1 MYISLH
7 NHSDGSLLD
16 GYQTVQEMVSRA
28 KALGMSAISLT
39 DHGTMRNII
48 RFYEECTKNDIKP
61 IVGCEFYFCPD
72 VNIRDTSL
80 THHLVL
86 LAMDDEGYMNLKQ
99 LDTFAYNRDS
109 WLYRPRVDWDALQ
122 KYNKGLICLSAC
134 MASIV
139 NTENGEEWFRRY
151 KELFHDRFYAE
162 IQPLNMEKQWKYNE
176 KVIGLARKYNV
187 PLVVTTDAHYSVPED
202 RVYHSH
208 WIRINNHQYHNDEN
222 YIWSEDEI
230 RKTQWIPRDVI
241 DECIESSQ
249 QIAERC
255 NVIIPDSGS
264 HYPKYPC
271 SNPKEKVREICR
283 SHWKALVPKGKYKEY
298 AERFE
303 MEMKDLEATNYLEY
317 LLIIWS
323 VLSWCKEQHIPL
335 GEGRGCSIS
344 GTKVLMWNGTVKNI
358 EDIVVGDKVISHTGQ
373 IREVTKTFKYEV
385 NEPMTQVTVENR
397 NPMTFT
403 CDHRIL
409 VFRGSR
415 CDKKKTT
422 GYKYCR
428 PTCSYDCRKYGSY
441 EWIPMSEVEKDDL
454 VCFPQVHLPKPSQTR
469 IDLKELFPEVIEK
482 DGYVNVF
489 SNDAQWDK
497 GKIPRYID
505 ITPDLCRLIG
515 YFIGNGWATKGT
527 HKDGVS
533 GGYKLGIAFPT
544 THMDYVDDCRR
555 LLKQIFNADT
565 SVKPNKRNT
574 CVQIHCYRSIVAVL
588 FAKLCG
594 VHAINKHIPDILM
607 VGNPLWAAHL
617 IEGLTRTDGSVA
629 GGRTAYDSISYN
641 LVCQIKTLWSY
652 LGRSSVIRIRNVTQ
666 KNWHTSYKLVLHS
679 TSRWYGDNMYHTEV
693 KDVKHID
700 NFKGYVY
707 DFTTDIDHSYV
718 ANNVIVHNSSAGC
731 LVGYLM
737 GIHKIDPIKY
747 RTEFFRFCN
756 RERKSPADV
765 DSDLSTLNRGRVIE
779 HVREMYG
786 NVCKVQTLGYTKDPD
801 KPSAGKEAVL
811 KAWQALYNKYSGD
824 APMVPCEEQ
833 GGSMISPSW
842 EYNPKYKIE
851 ASKYVVESIDDL
863 QDAPISLNEKQK
875 AELIDVAKHFCGRI
889 DKIGVHASAVLVTP
903 DDLVNYTPVEG
914 CFSNDTSTGKRV
926 YLRTACYSFHELE
939 QRGNLKLDLLGLNTL
954 DLIDKCIGYIGKD
967 MNLDDIPMDDKQAYD
982 MYSNGNLDGVFQME
996 SPGMRKV
1003 AKELHVSCF
1012 DDVAALVAL
1021 YRPGPL
1027 DSGMMQQYI
1036 DGKNG
1041 ASVDYL
1047 CDAYK
1052 EITKNTFGV
1061 IVYQEQCMKLAMK
1074 MAGYS
1079 LGEADMLRKVIGRKE
1094 MTKINAAVKEF
1105 ISRCMEHG
1113 YSKEIAEKVGMQIK
1127 AAGRYLFNKCLSGRE
1142 YVTTHTGAKTMRPI
1156 RELYRFFHDDK
1167 YNKSRLDPWN
1177 VHGVKA
1183 CSMDNDGKIV
1193 ENYIVDVRE
1202 SGVMPVFILVT
1213 ESGKQVRCTLN
1224 HKIPTPDGT
1233 KLLVEMSVGD
1243 SVYVSDVLNTHIEKV
1258 SAISYECDEMCYDV
1272 EMDDPYHNF
1281 VTSNG
1286 IVVCNSHSVAYGR
1299 LSYKTAYLKAH
1310 YPIQFM
1316 CALLNTKNDNQE
1328 KVIPYLANC
1337 KGMGI
1342 KILPPDF
1349 SKGNKEWKIDG
1360 NGIRVGLTYI
1370 KGVGKELTLSVQGD
1384 YRSLT
1389 DWNSIVEHNNSDV
1402 VKGLILS
1409 GALDFL
1415 GKSRGWMMSNLSNTK
1430 KYVKR
1435 LQQCKERIGFY
1446 RDEYEK
1452 ATNNK
1457 ERARALRMENQWA
1470 EKRKGVTFVECKE
1483 GHYDKAAGEIATL
1496 GFSFS
1501 KVPDVLCGVASS
1513 VHEITTKNGNKMAM
1527 VTFKTENYG
1536 TYKGSIAPF
1545 LWGHGKT
1552 RYGRNKLFVEQ
1563 GKTYEF
1569 MMKKNGQYMDI
1580 VDVKEVC

>member
-16 GYQTVQEMVSRA
+16 GYQTVQEMVARA
-28 KALGMSAISLT
+28 KSLGMSAISLT
-39 DHGTMRNII
+39 DHGTMRNTI
-48 RFYEECTKNDIKP
+48 RFYEECQRNDIKP

-72 VNIRDTSL
+72 VNIRDKSL
-80 THHLVL
+80 THHLVI
-86 LAMDDEGYMNLKQ
+86 LAMNDEGYMNLKK
-99 LDTFAYNRDS
+99 LDTFAYNEDS
-109 WLYRPRVDWDALQ
+109 YYYKPRIDWEALREH
-122 KYNKGLICLSAC
+122 NDGLICLSAC

-139 NTENGEEWFRRY
+139 NTENGEEWFKKY
-151 KELFHDRFYAE
+151 KELFGDRFYAE
-162 IQPLNMEKQWKYNE
+162 IQPLNIEKQWEYND
-176 KVIGLARKYNV
+176 KVIGLARKYSV
-187 PLVVTTDAHYSVPED
+187 PLVVTTDAHYSIPED
-202 RVYHSH
+202 KPYHSH
-208 WIRINNHQYHNDEN
+208 WIRINGNQYHDDEN

-230 RKTQWIPRDVI
+230 RNTRWIPQDVI
-241 DECIESSQ
+241 EECIENTSR
-249 QIAERC
+249 IAERC
-255 NVIIPDSGS
+255 NVTIPDSGS

-283 SHWKALVPKGKYKEY
+283 SHWKRLVPKGKYKEY

-335 GEGRGCSIS
+335 GEGRG
-344 GTKVLMWNGTVKNI
+344 
-358 EDIVVGDKVISHTGQ
+358 
-373 IREVTKTFKYEV
+373 
-385 NEPMTQVTVENR
+385 
-397 NPMTFT
+397 
-403 CDHRIL
+403 
-409 VFRGSR
+409 
-415 CDKKKTT
+415 
-422 GYKYCR
+422 
-428 PTCSYDCRKYGSY
+428 
-441 EWIPMSEVEKDDL
+441 
-454 VCFPQVHLPKPSQTR
+454 
-469 IDLKELFPEVIEK
+469 
-482 DGYVNVF
+482 
-489 SNDAQWDK
+489 
-497 GKIPRYID
+497 
-505 ITPDLCRLIG
+505 
-515 YFIGNGWATKGT
+515 
-527 HKDGVS
+527 
-533 GGYKLGIAFPT
+533 
-544 THMDYVDDCRR
+544 
-555 LLKQIFNADT
+555 
-565 SVKPNKRNT
+565 
-574 CVQIHCYRSIVAVL
+574 
-588 FAKLCG
+588 
-594 VHAINKHIPDILM
+594 
-607 VGNPLWAAHL
+607 
-617 IEGLTRTDGSVA
+617 
-629 GGRTAYDSISYN
+629 
-641 LVCQIKTLWSY
+641 
-652 LGRSSVIRIRNVTQ
+652 
-666 KNWHTSYKLVLHS
+666 
-679 TSRWYGDNMYHTEV
+679 
-693 KDVKHID
+693 
-700 NFKGYVY
+700 
-707 DFTTDIDHSYV
+707 
-718 ANNVIVHNSSAGC
+718 SSAGC

-747 RTEFFRFCN
+747 HTEFFRFCN
-756 RERKSPADV
+756 RERRSPADV
-765 DSDLSTLNRGRVIE
+765 DSDISTLNRGRVIE
-779 HVREMYG
+779 HVKEMYG

-811 KAWQALYNKYSGD
+811 KAWQALFNKYKD
-824 APMVPCEEQ
+824 NAPMVPCEEQ
-833 GGSMISPSW
+833 GGLMIDPSW
-842 EYNPKYKIE
+842 EYNPKFKIA
-851 ASKYVVESIDDL
+851 ASKFVESSIDDL
-863 QDAPISLNEKQK
+863 QAAHISLNDEQK

-889 DKIGVHASAVLVTP
+889 DKVGIHASAVLVTP
-903 DDLVNYTPVEG
+903 DDIVNYTPVEG
-914 CFSNDTSTGKRV
+914 CNTKNKATGERE
-926 YLRTACYSFHELE
+926 YIRIACYDFHELE

-954 DLIDKCIGYIGKD
+954 DLIDKCMKYIGND
-967 MNLDDIPMDDKQAYD
+967 MNLDDIPMDDKKAYA
-982 MYSNGNLDGVFQME
+982 MYSDGNLDGVFQME

-1094 MTKINAAVKEF
+1094 MTKIDAAVKEF
-1105 ISRCMEHG
+1105 ITRCMENG
-1113 YSKEIAEKVGMQIK
+1113 YSHEIAEKVGMQIK

-1142 YVTTHTGAKTMRPI
+1142 CVVTHTGARTKRSI

-1167 YNKSRLDPWN
+1167 YNKSQLDPWN

-1310 YPIQFM
+1310 FPVQFM
-1316 CALLNTKNDNQE
+1316 CALLNTKDKQ
-1328 KVIPYLANC
+1328 KDILPCIANC
-1337 KGMGI
+1337 KAMGI
-1342 KILPPDF
+1342 RILPPSF
-1349 SKGNKEWKIDG
+1349 FEGNREWEIVD
-1360 NGIRVGLTYI
+1360 NVSIRVGLTYI
-1370 KGVGKELTLSVQGD
+1370 KGVGKELVTEKCNAFND
-1384 YRSLT
+1384 REMLT
-1389 DWNSIVEHNNSDV
+1389 TWNDIVAYNSSDV
-1402 VKGLILS
+1402 IKSLICA

-1415 GKSRGWMMSNLSNTK
+1415 KKSRGWMMGNLLETQRFTK
-1430 KYVKR
+1430 R
-1435 LQQCKERIGFY
+1435 MAQCDERFNFY
-1446 RDEYEK
+1446 RDQYDH
-1452 ATNNK
+1452 ATNDK
-1457 ERARALRMENQWA
+1457 DKARAIRMANQWNDKINA
-1470 EKRKGVTFVECKE
+1470 TILHEKPEVPF
-1483 GHYDKAAGEIATL
+1483 DNAAGEMKVL

-1501 KVPDVLCGVASS
+1501 SLPDILTGVASS
-1513 VHEITTKNGNKMAM
+1513 VHEITTKNGNKMAL
-1527 VTFKTENYG
+1527 VTFKTDYG
-1536 TYKGSIAPF
+1536 DFKGSIAPF

-1552 RYGRNKLFVEQ
+1552 RYGRNKLFVVQ
-1563 GKTYEF
+1563 GKTYDF
-1569 MMKKNGQYMDI
+1569 MLKKNGQYTDI

>member
-28 KALGMSAISLT
+28 KALNMPAISLT

-48 RFYEECTKNDIKP
+48 RFYEECTSNDVKP

-72 VNIRDTSL
+72 VTIRDHSL

-86 LAMDDEGYMNLKQ
+86 LAMNDEGYMNLKR
-99 LDTFAYNRDS
+99 LDTFAYDENS
-109 WLYRPRVDWDALQ
+109 YYYKPRIDWETLREHSD
-122 KYNKGLICLSAC
+122 GLICLSAC
-134 MASIV
+134 MASII
-139 NTENGEEWFRRY
+139 NTENGEEWFKRY
-151 KELFHDRFYAE
+151 KELFQDRFYAE
-162 IQPLNMEKQWKYNE
+162 IQPLNMEKQWAYNG

-202 RVYHSH
+202 RIYHSH

-222 YIWSEDEI
+222 YIWGEDEI
-230 RKTQWIPRDVI
+230 RKTQWIPKDVI
-241 DECIESSQ
+241 DECIENTER
-249 QIAERC
+249 IAAKC
-255 NVIIPDSGS
+255 NVVIPDAGS

-283 SHWKALVPKGKYKEY
+283 SHWKDLVPKRKYKEY

-303 MEMKDLEATNYLEY
+303 MEMKDLEATNYIEY

-335 GEGRGCSIS
+335 GEGRG
-344 GTKVLMWNGTVKNI
+344 
-358 EDIVVGDKVISHTGQ
+358 
-373 IREVTKTFKYEV
+373 
-385 NEPMTQVTVENR
+385 
-397 NPMTFT
+397 
-403 CDHRIL
+403 
-409 VFRGSR
+409 
-415 CDKKKTT
+415 
-422 GYKYCR
+422 
-428 PTCSYDCRKYGSY
+428 
-441 EWIPMSEVEKDDL
+441 
-454 VCFPQVHLPKPSQTR
+454 
-469 IDLKELFPEVIEK
+469 
-482 DGYVNVF
+482 
-489 SNDAQWDK
+489 
-497 GKIPRYID
+497 
-505 ITPDLCRLIG
+505 
-515 YFIGNGWATKGT
+515 
-527 HKDGVS
+527 
-533 GGYKLGIAFPT
+533 
-544 THMDYVDDCRR
+544 
-555 LLKQIFNADT
+555 
-565 SVKPNKRNT
+565 
-574 CVQIHCYRSIVAVL
+574 
-588 FAKLCG
+588 
-594 VHAINKHIPDILM
+594 
-607 VGNPLWAAHL
+607 
-617 IEGLTRTDGSVA
+617 
-629 GGRTAYDSISYN
+629 
-641 LVCQIKTLWSY
+641 
-652 LGRSSVIRIRNVTQ
+652 
-666 KNWHTSYKLVLHS
+666 
-679 TSRWYGDNMYHTEV
+679 
-693 KDVKHID
+693 
-700 NFKGYVY
+700 
-707 DFTTDIDHSYV
+707 
-718 ANNVIVHNSSAGC
+718 SSAGC

-737 GIHKIDPIKY
+737 GIHKIDPIQY
-747 RTEFFRFCN
+747 HTEFFRFCN

-765 DSDLSTLNRGRVIE
+765 DSDISTLNRGRVIE

-801 KPSAGKEAVL
+801 KPSAGKEAVM
-811 KAWQALYNKYSGD
+811 KAWQALSNKYPDTEGY
-824 APMVPCEEQ
+824 A
-833 GGSMISPSW
+833 
-842 EYNPKYKIE
+842 PKYKIE
-851 ASKYVVESIDDL
+851 ASKYVVDTIDDL
-863 QDAPISLNEKQK
+863 QKAPISLDEKQK

-914 CFSNDTSTGKRV
+914 CYSNDTSTGKRE

-954 DLIDKCIGYIGKD
+954 DLIDKCMGYVGKN
-967 MNLDDIPMDDKQAYD
+967 MNLDDIPMDDKEAYD

-1041 ASVDYL
+1041 ASIDYL

-1094 MTKINAAVKEF
+1094 MTKIDAAVKEF
-1105 ISRCMEHG
+1105 IARCMEHG
-1113 YSKEIAEKVGMQIK
+1113 YSEKIAEKVGMQIK
-1127 AAGRYLFNKCLSGRE
+1127 AAGRYLFNK
-1142 YVTTHTGAKTMRPI
+1142 
-1156 RELYRFFHDDK
+1156 
-1167 YNKSRLDPWN
+1167 
-1177 VHGVKA
+1177 
-1183 CSMDNDGKIV
+1183 
-1193 ENYIVDVRE
+1193 
-1202 SGVMPVFILVT
+1202 
-1213 ESGKQVRCTLN
+1213 
-1224 HKIPTPDGT
+1224 
-1233 KLLVEMSVGD
+1233 
-1243 SVYVSDVLNTHIEKV
+1243 
-1258 SAISYECDEMCYDV
+1258 
-1272 EMDDPYHNF
+1272 
-1281 VTSNG
+1281 
-1286 IVVCNSHSVAYGR
+1286 SHSVAYGR

-1310 YPIQFM
+1310 YPVQFM
-1316 CALLNTKNDNQE
+1316 CALLNTKNDNQD
-1328 KVIPYLANC
+1328 KVISYLANC
-1337 KGMGI
+1337 KEMGI

-1349 SKGNKEWKIDG
+1349 SVGNKEWQIEG
-1360 NGIRVGLTYI
+1360 NCIRVGLTYI
-1370 KGVGKELTLSVQGD
+1370 KGVGKELALSVQEETNCD
-1384 YRSLT
+1384 YSSLT
-1389 DWNSIVEHNNSDV
+1389 DWNSIVEHNNSGV
-1402 VKGLILS
+1402 VKGLIQA

-1415 GKSRGWMMSNLSNTK
+1415 NKSRGWMMSNLLNTQ

-1435 LQQCKERIGFY
+1435 LQQCKEHIGFY

-1452 ATNNK
+1452 ATNDK

-1470 EKRKGVTFVECKE
+1470 EKRDAVEFVECKE
-1483 GHYDKAAGEIATL
+1483 KPLDNAAGEIVTL

-1513 VHEITTKNGNKMAM
+1513 VHEITTKNGNKMAL
-1527 VTFKTENYG
+1527 VTFKTEDYG

-1552 RYGRNKLFVEQ
+1552 RYGRSKLFVEQ

-1569 MMKKNGQYMDI
+1569 MMKKNKQYMDI

>member
-28 KALGMSAISLT
+28 KALNMPAISLT

-48 RFYEECTKNDIKP
+48 RFYEECTSNDVKP

-72 VNIRDTSL
+72 VTIRDHSL

-86 LAMDDEGYMNLKQ
+86 LAMNDEGYMNLKR
-99 LDTFAYNRDS
+99 LDTFAYDENS
-109 WLYRPRVDWDALQ
+109 YYYKPRIDWETLREHSD
-122 KYNKGLICLSAC
+122 GLICLSAC

-139 NTENGEEWFRRY
+139 NTENGEEWFKRY
-151 KELFHDRFYAE
+151 KELFQDRFYAE
-162 IQPLNMEKQWKYNE
+162 IQPLNMEKQWAYNG

-202 RVYHSH
+202 RIYHSH

-222 YIWSEDEI
+222 YIWGEDEI
-230 RKTQWIPRDVI
+230 RKTQWIPQDVI
-241 DECIESSQ
+241 DECIESTER
-249 QIAERC
+249 IAAKC
-255 NVIIPDSGS
+255 NVVIPDTGS

-283 SHWKALVPKGKYKEY
+283 SNWKELVPKGKYKEY

-323 VLSWCKEQHIPL
+323 VLSWCKEQNIPL
-335 GEGRGCSIS
+335 GEGRG
-344 GTKVLMWNGTVKNI
+344 
-358 EDIVVGDKVISHTGQ
+358 
-373 IREVTKTFKYEV
+373 
-385 NEPMTQVTVENR
+385 
-397 NPMTFT
+397 
-403 CDHRIL
+403 
-409 VFRGSR
+409 
-415 CDKKKTT
+415 
-422 GYKYCR
+422 
-428 PTCSYDCRKYGSY
+428 
-441 EWIPMSEVEKDDL
+441 
-454 VCFPQVHLPKPSQTR
+454 
-469 IDLKELFPEVIEK
+469 
-482 DGYVNVF
+482 
-489 SNDAQWDK
+489 
-497 GKIPRYID
+497 
-505 ITPDLCRLIG
+505 
-515 YFIGNGWATKGT
+515 
-527 HKDGVS
+527 
-533 GGYKLGIAFPT
+533 
-544 THMDYVDDCRR
+544 
-555 LLKQIFNADT
+555 
-565 SVKPNKRNT
+565 
-574 CVQIHCYRSIVAVL
+574 
-588 FAKLCG
+588 
-594 VHAINKHIPDILM
+594 
-607 VGNPLWAAHL
+607 
-617 IEGLTRTDGSVA
+617 
-629 GGRTAYDSISYN
+629 
-641 LVCQIKTLWSY
+641 
-652 LGRSSVIRIRNVTQ
+652 
-666 KNWHTSYKLVLHS
+666 
-679 TSRWYGDNMYHTEV
+679 
-693 KDVKHID
+693 
-700 NFKGYVY
+700 
-707 DFTTDIDHSYV
+707 
-718 ANNVIVHNSSAGC
+718 SSAGC

-737 GIHKIDPIKY
+737 GIHKIDPIQY
-747 RTEFFRFCN
+747 HTEFFRFCN

-765 DSDLSTLNRGRVIE
+765 DSDISTLNRGRVIE

-801 KPSAGKEAVL
+801 KPSAGKEAVM
-811 KAWQALYNKYSGD
+811 KAWQALANKYPD
-824 APMVPCEEQ
+824 ADAY
-833 GGSMISPSW
+833 S
-842 EYNPKYKIE
+842 PKYKIE
-851 ASKYVVESIDDL
+851 ASKYVSDSIDDL
-863 QDAPISLNEKQK
+863 QGASLSLDEKQK
-875 AELIDVAKHFCGRI
+875 SELIDVAKHFCGRI

-954 DLIDKCIGYIGKD
+954 DLIDKCMGYVGKN
-967 MNLDDIPMDDKQAYD
+967 MNLDDIPMDDKEAYD

-1041 ASVDYL
+1041 ASIDYL

-1079 LGEADMLRKVIGRKE
+1079 FGEADMLRKVIGRKE
-1094 MTKINAAVKEF
+1094 MTKIDAAVKEF
-1105 ISRCMEHG
+1105 IARCMEHG
-1113 YSKEIAEKVGMQIK
+1113 YSEKIAEKVGMQIK
-1127 AAGRYLFNKCLSGRE
+1127 AAGRYLFNK
-1142 YVTTHTGAKTMRPI
+1142 
-1156 RELYRFFHDDK
+1156 
-1167 YNKSRLDPWN
+1167 
-1177 VHGVKA
+1177 
-1183 CSMDNDGKIV
+1183 
-1193 ENYIVDVRE
+1193 
-1202 SGVMPVFILVT
+1202 
-1213 ESGKQVRCTLN
+1213 
-1224 HKIPTPDGT
+1224 
-1233 KLLVEMSVGD
+1233 
-1243 SVYVSDVLNTHIEKV
+1243 
-1258 SAISYECDEMCYDV
+1258 
-1272 EMDDPYHNF
+1272 
-1281 VTSNG
+1281 
-1286 IVVCNSHSVAYGR
+1286 SHSVAYGR

-1310 YPIQFM
+1310 YPVQFM
-1316 CALLNTKNDNQE
+1316 CALLNTKNDNQD
-1328 KVIPYLANC
+1328 KVISYLANC
-1337 KGMGI
+1337 KEMGI

-1349 SKGNKEWKIDG
+1349 SVGNKEWQIEG
-1360 NGIRVGLTYI
+1360 NCIRVGLTYT
-1370 KGVGKELTLSVQGD
+1370 KGVGKELALSVQEETNCD
-1384 YRSLT
+1384 YSSLT
-1389 DWNSIVEHNNSDV
+1389 DWNSIVEHNNSGV
-1402 VKGLILS
+1402 VKGLIQA

-1415 GKSRGWMMSNLSNTK
+1415 NKSRGWMMSNLSNTQ

-1452 ATNNK
+1452 ATNDK

-1470 EKRKGVTFVECKE
+1470 EKRDSVNFVECKE
-1483 GHYDKAAGEIATL
+1483 KPLDKAAGEIATL

-1513 VHEITTKNGNKMAM
+1513 VHEITTKNGNKMAL
-1527 VTFKTENYG
+1527 VTFTTEDYG

-1552 RYGRNKLFVEQ
+1552 RYGRDKLFVEQ

-1569 MMKKNGQYMDI
+1569 MMKKNKQYMDI

>member
-28 KALGMSAISLT
+28 RALGMSAISLT

-48 RFYEECTKNDIKP
+48 RFYEECTRNDIKP

-72 VNIRDTSL
+72 VNIRDMSL

-86 LAMDDEGYMNLKQ
+86 LAMNDEGYMNLKQ

-109 WLYRPRVDWDALQ
+109 WLYKPRIDWNALQ

-134 MASIV
+134 MVSIV
-139 NTENGEEWFRRY
+139 NTENGEEWFKRY

-208 WIRINNHQYHNDEN
+208 WIRINNHEYHNDEN

-230 RKTQWIPRDVI
+230 RKTQWIPQNVI
-241 DECIESSQ
+241 DECIESTER
-249 QIAERC
+249 IAERC

-283 SHWKALVPKGKYKEY
+283 SHWKDLVPKGKYKEY

-335 GEGRGCSIS
+335 GEGRG
-344 GTKVLMWNGTVKNI
+344 
-358 EDIVVGDKVISHTGQ
+358 
-373 IREVTKTFKYEV
+373 
-385 NEPMTQVTVENR
+385 
-397 NPMTFT
+397 
-403 CDHRIL
+403 
-409 VFRGSR
+409 
-415 CDKKKTT
+415 
-422 GYKYCR
+422 
-428 PTCSYDCRKYGSY
+428 
-441 EWIPMSEVEKDDL
+441 
-454 VCFPQVHLPKPSQTR
+454 
-469 IDLKELFPEVIEK
+469 
-482 DGYVNVF
+482 
-489 SNDAQWDK
+489 
-497 GKIPRYID
+497 
-505 ITPDLCRLIG
+505 
-515 YFIGNGWATKGT
+515 
-527 HKDGVS
+527 
-533 GGYKLGIAFPT
+533 
-544 THMDYVDDCRR
+544 
-555 LLKQIFNADT
+555 
-565 SVKPNKRNT
+565 
-574 CVQIHCYRSIVAVL
+574 
-588 FAKLCG
+588 
-594 VHAINKHIPDILM
+594 
-607 VGNPLWAAHL
+607 
-617 IEGLTRTDGSVA
+617 
-629 GGRTAYDSISYN
+629 
-641 LVCQIKTLWSY
+641 
-652 LGRSSVIRIRNVTQ
+652 
-666 KNWHTSYKLVLHS
+666 
-679 TSRWYGDNMYHTEV
+679 
-693 KDVKHID
+693 
-700 NFKGYVY
+700 
-707 DFTTDIDHSYV
+707 
-718 ANNVIVHNSSAGC
+718 SSAGC

-747 RTEFFRFCN
+747 HTEFFRFCN
-756 RERKSPADV
+756 RERRSPADV

-824 APMVPCEEQ
+824 APMVSCEEQ
-833 GGSMISPSW
+833 GGLMISPSW
-842 EYNPKYKIE
+842 EYNPKFKIT
-851 ASKYVVESIDDL
+851 ASKFVESSIDDL
-863 QDAPISLNEKQK
+863 QAAHISLNDEQK

-954 DLIDKCIGYIGKD
+954 DLIDKCMKYIGND
-967 MNLDDIPMDDKQAYD
+967 MNLDDIPMDDKKAYD

-1094 MTKINAAVKEF
+1094 MTKIDAAVKEF

-1113 YSKEIAEKVGMQIK
+1113 YSEQIAEKVGMQIK

-1142 YVTTHTGAKTMRPI
+1142 YVITHTGAKTRRSI

-1167 YNKSRLDPWN
+1167 YNKYQLDPWG
-1177 VHGVKA
+1177 VHGIKA

-1202 SGVMPVFILVT
+1202 SGIMPVFILET

-1224 HKIPTPDGT
+1224 HKIPTPHGT
-1233 KLLVEMSVGD
+1233 RLLVELSVGD
-1243 SVYVSDVLNTHIEKV
+1243 SVYVSDVLDTHIERIV
-1258 SAISYECDEMCYDV
+1258 SITYECDEMCYDV
-1272 EMDDPYHNF
+1272 EMDNPYHNF
-1281 VTSNG
+1281 VTGNG

-1310 YPIQFM
+1310 HPVQFM

-1328 KVIPYLANC
+1328 KVIPYLSNC
-1337 KGMGI
+1337 KEMGI

-1349 SKGNKEWKIDG
+1349 SKGNKDWQIEG
-1360 NGIRVGLTYI
+1360 EAIRVGLTYI
-1370 KGVGKELTLSVQGD
+1370 KGVGKELNLSVQEETNGD

-1389 DWNSIVEHNNSDV
+1389 DWNSIVEYNNSGV
-1402 VKGLILS
+1402 VKGLIQG

-1415 GKSRGWMMSNLSNTK
+1415 NKSRGWMMSNLSNTQ

-1452 ATNNK
+1452 ATNDK

-1470 EKRKGVTFVECKE
+1470 EKRKGVNLVECKE

-1501 KVPDVLCGVASS
+1501 KVPDILCGVASS
-1513 VHEITTKNGNKMAM
+1513 VHEITTKNGNKMAL
-1527 VTFKTENYG
+1527 VTFKTDYG
-1536 TYKGSIAPF
+1536 DFKGSIAPF

-1552 RYGRNKLFVEQ
+1552 RYGRNKLFVVQ
-1563 GKTYEF
+1563 GKTYDF
-1569 MMKKNGQYMDI
+1569 MLKKNGQYTDI

>member
-16 GYQTVQEMVSRA
+16 GYQTVQEMVARA
-28 KALGMSAISLT
+28 KSLGMSAISLT
-39 DHGTMRNII
+39 DHGTMRNTI
-48 RFYEECTKNDIKP
+48 RFYEECQKNDIKP

-72 VNIRDTSL
+72 VNIRDKSL
-80 THHLVL
+80 THHLVI
-86 LAMDDEGYMNLKQ
+86 LAMNDEGYMNLKK
-99 LDTFAYNRDS
+99 LDTFAYNEDS
-109 WLYRPRVDWDALQ
+109 YYYKPRIDWEALREH
-122 KYNKGLICLSAC
+122 NDGLICLSAC

-139 NTENGEEWFRRY
+139 NTENGEEWFKKY
-151 KELFHDRFYAE
+151 KELFGDRFYAE
-162 IQPLNMEKQWKYNE
+162 IQPLNIEKQWEYND
-176 KVIGLARKYNV
+176 KVIELARKYDA
-187 PLVVTTDAHYSVPED
+187 PLVVTTDAHYSIPED
-202 RVYHSH
+202 KPYHSH
-208 WIRINNHQYHNDEN
+208 WIRINGNQYHDDEN

-230 RKTQWIPRDVI
+230 RNTRWIPQDVI
-241 DECIESSQ
+241 EECIENTSR
-249 QIAERC
+249 IAERC
-255 NVIIPDSGS
+255 NVTIPDSGS

-283 SHWKALVPKGKYKEY
+283 SHWKKLVPKGKYKEY

-323 VLSWCKEQHIPL
+323 VLSWCKEQHIPI

-373 IREVTKTFKYEV
+373 IREVTNTFRYEV
-385 NEPMTQVTVENR
+385 NEPMTQVTVEKR

-403 CDHRIL
+403 CDHKIL

-415 CDKKKTT
+415 CHKKEST

-428 PTCSYDCRKYGSY
+428 PTCSQSCRKYGSY
-441 EWIPMSEVEKDDL
+441 EWIPMDEVEKDDL
-454 VCFPQVHLPKPSQTR
+454 VCFPQVRLPKPQQTR
-469 IDLKELFPEVIEK
+469 IDVKELFQDVIEK

-489 SNDAQWDK
+489 SNDAQWEK

-515 YFIGNGWATKGT
+515 YFIGNGWATKQVGKENT
-527 HKDGVS
+527 HS
-533 GGYKLGIAFPT
+533 FGIAFPT
-544 THMDYVDDCRR
+544 THMEYVDDCRR
-555 LLKQIFNADT
+555 LLKGIFNADT

-574 CVQIHCYRSIVAVL
+574 CVQIHCYRSIVGML

-607 VGNPLWAAHL
+607 VDNPSWTVHL
-617 IEGLTRTDGSVA
+617 LEGLMRTDGSVA
-629 GGRTAYDSISYN
+629 GGRTTYDSISYN

-652 LGRSSVIRIRNVTQ
+652 LGRDAVIRIRNVTH

-679 TSRWYGDNMYHTEV
+679 TSRWYGDNMFHTEV

-707 DFTTDIDHSYV
+707 DFTTDVDHSYV
-718 ANNVIVHNSSAGC
+718 ANNTVVHNSSAGC

-747 RTEFFRFCN
+747 HTEFFRFCN
-756 RERKSPADV
+756 RERRSPADV

-779 HVREMYG
+779 HVKEMYG

-811 KAWQALYNKYSGD
+811 KAWQALFNKYKD
-824 APMVPCEEQ
+824 NAPMVPCEEQ
-833 GGSMISPSW
+833 GGLMIDPSW
-842 EYNPKYKIE
+842 EYNPKFKIA
-851 ASKYVVESIDDL
+851 ASKFVESSIDDL
-863 QDAPISLNEKQK
+863 QAAHISLNDEQK

-889 DKIGVHASAVLVTP
+889 DKVGIHASAVLVTP
-903 DDLVNYTPVEG
+903 DDIVNYTPVEG
-914 CFSNDTSTGKRV
+914 CNTKNKATGERE
-926 YLRTACYSFHELE
+926 YIRIACYDFHELE

-954 DLIDKCIGYIGKD
+954 DLIDKCMKYIGND
-967 MNLDDIPMDDKQAYD
+967 MNLDDIPMDDEKAYA

-1041 ASVDYL
+1041 AAVDYL

-1094 MTKINAAVKEF
+1094 MTKIDAAVKEF

-1142 YVTTHTGAKTMRPI
+1142 YIITHTGAKTRRSI
-1156 RELYRFFHDDK
+1156 RELYRFFHDDR
-1167 YNKSRLDPWN
+1167 YNKSQLDPWN

-1183 CSMDNDGKIV
+1183 CSMDNNGKIV

-1202 SGVMPVFILVT
+1202 SGIMPVFILVT
-1213 ESGKQVRCTLN
+1213 ESGKQARCTLN

-1233 KLLVEMSVGD
+1233 RLLVELSVGD

-1310 YPIQFM
+1310 YPVQFM
-1316 CALLNTKNDNQE
+1316 CALLNTKDKQ
-1328 KVIPYLANC
+1328 KDILPCIANC
-1337 KGMGI
+1337 KAMGI
-1342 KILPPDF
+1342 RILPPSF
-1349 SKGNKEWKIDG
+1349 FEGNREWEIVD
-1360 NGIRVGLTYI
+1360 NASIRVGLTYI
-1370 KGVGKELTLSVQGD
+1370 KGVGKELVTEKCNAFND
-1384 YRSLT
+1384 REMLT
-1389 DWNSIVEHNNSDV
+1389 TWKDIVAYNSSDV
-1402 VKGLILS
+1402 VKSLICA

-1415 GKSRGWMMSNLSNTK
+1415 KKSRGWMMGNLLETQRFTK
-1430 KYVKR
+1430 R
-1435 LQQCKERIGFY
+1435 MAQCDERFNFY
-1446 RDEYEK
+1446 RDQYDH
-1452 ATNNK
+1452 ATNDK
-1457 ERARALRMENQWA
+1457 DKARAIRMANQWNDKINA
-1470 EKRKGVTFVECKE
+1470 TILHEKPEVPF
-1483 GHYDKAAGEIATL
+1483 DNAAGEMKVL

-1501 KVPDVLCGVASS
+1501 SLPDILTGVASS
-1513 VHEITTKNGNKMAM
+1513 VHEITTKNGNKMAL
-1527 VTFKTENYG
+1527 VTFKTDYG
-1536 TYKGSIAPF
+1536 DFKGSIAPF

-1552 RYGRNKLFVEQ
+1552 RYGRNKLFVVQ
-1563 GKTYEF
+1563 GKTYDF
-1569 MMKKNGQYMDI
+1569 MLKKNGQYTDI

>member
-139 NTENGEEWFRRY
+139 NTENGEEWFKKY
-151 KELFHDRFYAE
+151 KELFGNRFYAE

-176 KVIGLARKYNV
+176 KVIGLARKYSV
-187 PLVVTTDAHYSVPED
+187 PLVVTTDAHYSVPDD

-208 WIRINNHQYHNDEN
+208 WIRINNHEYHNDEN

-230 RKTQWIPRDVI
+230 RKTQWIPQNVI

-249 QIAERC
+249 HIAERC

-271 SNPKEKVREICR
+271 SNPKEKIREICR
-283 SHWKALVPKGKYKEY
+283 NHWKDLVPKGEYKEY

-335 GEGRGCSIS
+335 GEGRG
-344 GTKVLMWNGTVKNI
+344 
-358 EDIVVGDKVISHTGQ
+358 
-373 IREVTKTFKYEV
+373 
-385 NEPMTQVTVENR
+385 
-397 NPMTFT
+397 
-403 CDHRIL
+403 
-409 VFRGSR
+409 
-415 CDKKKTT
+415 
-422 GYKYCR
+422 
-428 PTCSYDCRKYGSY
+428 
-441 EWIPMSEVEKDDL
+441 
-454 VCFPQVHLPKPSQTR
+454 
-469 IDLKELFPEVIEK
+469 
-482 DGYVNVF
+482 
-489 SNDAQWDK
+489 
-497 GKIPRYID
+497 
-505 ITPDLCRLIG
+505 
-515 YFIGNGWATKGT
+515 
-527 HKDGVS
+527 
-533 GGYKLGIAFPT
+533 
-544 THMDYVDDCRR
+544 
-555 LLKQIFNADT
+555 
-565 SVKPNKRNT
+565 
-574 CVQIHCYRSIVAVL
+574 
-588 FAKLCG
+588 
-594 VHAINKHIPDILM
+594 
-607 VGNPLWAAHL
+607 
-617 IEGLTRTDGSVA
+617 
-629 GGRTAYDSISYN
+629 
-641 LVCQIKTLWSY
+641 
-652 LGRSSVIRIRNVTQ
+652 
-666 KNWHTSYKLVLHS
+666 
-679 TSRWYGDNMYHTEV
+679 
-693 KDVKHID
+693 
-700 NFKGYVY
+700 
-707 DFTTDIDHSYV
+707 
-718 ANNVIVHNSSAGC
+718 SSAGC

-811 KAWQALYNKYSGD
+811 KAWQALYNKYLGD

-833 GGSMISPSW
+833 GGSMVSPSW

-1094 MTKINAAVKEF
+1094 MTKIDAAVKEF

-1113 YSKEIAEKVGMQIK
+1113 YSEKIAEKVGMQIK
-1127 AAGRYLFNKCLSGRE
+1127 AAGRYLFNK
-1142 YVTTHTGAKTMRPI
+1142 
-1156 RELYRFFHDDK
+1156 
-1167 YNKSRLDPWN
+1167 
-1177 VHGVKA
+1177 
-1183 CSMDNDGKIV
+1183 
-1193 ENYIVDVRE
+1193 
-1202 SGVMPVFILVT
+1202 
-1213 ESGKQVRCTLN
+1213 
-1224 HKIPTPDGT
+1224 
-1233 KLLVEMSVGD
+1233 
-1243 SVYVSDVLNTHIEKV
+1243 
-1258 SAISYECDEMCYDV
+1258 
-1272 EMDDPYHNF
+1272 
-1281 VTSNG
+1281 
-1286 IVVCNSHSVAYGR
+1286 SHSVAYGR

-1370 KGVGKELTLSVQGD
+1370 KGVGKELTLSVQEETNCD
-1384 YRSLT
+1384 YHSLT

-1402 VKGLILS
+1402 VKGLIQA
-1409 GALDFL
+1409 GALGFL

-1435 LQQCKERIGFY
+1435 LQQCRERISFY

-1457 ERARALRMENQWA
+1457 ERARALQMMNQWT
-1470 EKRKGVTFVECKE
+1470 EKRNNVEFTECKE

-1501 KVPDVLCGVASS
+1501 KVPDILCGVASS
-1513 VHEITTKNGNKMAM
+1513 VHEITTKNGNKMAL
-1527 VTFKTENYG
+1527 VTFTTEDYG

-1569 MMKKNGQYMDI
+1569 MMKKNKQYMDI

>member
-72 VNIRDTSL
+72 VTIKDHSL

-86 LAMDDEGYMNLKQ
+86 LAMNDEGYMNLKK
-99 LDTFAYNRDS
+99 LDTFAYNEDS
-109 WLYRPRVDWDALQ
+109 HYYKPRIDWEALQ
-122 KYNKGLICLSAC
+122 EHSNGLICLSAC
-134 MASIV
+134 MASII
-139 NTENGEEWFRRY
+139 NTENGEEWFRKY
-151 KELFHDRFYAE
+151 KELFGDRFYAE
-162 IQPLNMEKQWKYNE
+162 IQPLNMEEQWKYNE

-202 RVYHSH
+202 RVYHSL
-208 WIRINNHQYHNDEN
+208 WIRINNHAYHNDEN

-230 RKTQWIPRDVI
+230 RKTQWIPKEVI
-241 DECIESSQ
+241 DECIENTAR
-249 QIAERC
+249 IAERC
-255 NVIIPDSGS
+255 NVVIPDSGS

-283 SHWKALVPKGKYKEY
+283 SHWKELVPKGKYKEY

-335 GEGRGCSIS
+335 GEGRG
-344 GTKVLMWNGTVKNI
+344 
-358 EDIVVGDKVISHTGQ
+358 
-373 IREVTKTFKYEV
+373 
-385 NEPMTQVTVENR
+385 
-397 NPMTFT
+397 
-403 CDHRIL
+403 
-409 VFRGSR
+409 
-415 CDKKKTT
+415 
-422 GYKYCR
+422 
-428 PTCSYDCRKYGSY
+428 
-441 EWIPMSEVEKDDL
+441 
-454 VCFPQVHLPKPSQTR
+454 
-469 IDLKELFPEVIEK
+469 
-482 DGYVNVF
+482 
-489 SNDAQWDK
+489 
-497 GKIPRYID
+497 
-505 ITPDLCRLIG
+505 
-515 YFIGNGWATKGT
+515 
-527 HKDGVS
+527 
-533 GGYKLGIAFPT
+533 
-544 THMDYVDDCRR
+544 
-555 LLKQIFNADT
+555 
-565 SVKPNKRNT
+565 
-574 CVQIHCYRSIVAVL
+574 
-588 FAKLCG
+588 
-594 VHAINKHIPDILM
+594 
-607 VGNPLWAAHL
+607 
-617 IEGLTRTDGSVA
+617 
-629 GGRTAYDSISYN
+629 
-641 LVCQIKTLWSY
+641 
-652 LGRSSVIRIRNVTQ
+652 
-666 KNWHTSYKLVLHS
+666 
-679 TSRWYGDNMYHTEV
+679 
-693 KDVKHID
+693 
-700 NFKGYVY
+700 
-707 DFTTDIDHSYV
+707 
-718 ANNVIVHNSSAGC
+718 SSAGC

-756 RERKSPADV
+756 RERRSPADV
-765 DSDLSTLNRGRVIE
+765 DSDISTLNRGRVIE

-801 KPSAGKEAVL
+801 KPSAGKEAVM
-811 KAWQALYNKYSGD
+811 KAWQALANKYPD
-824 APMVPCEEQ
+824 ADA
-833 GGSMISPSW
+833 
-842 EYNPKYKIE
+842 YAPKYKIE
-851 ASKYVVESIDDL
+851 ASKYVSDSIDDL
-863 QDAPISLNEKQK
+863 QGANLSLDDKQK

-954 DLIDKCIGYIGKD
+954 DLIDKCMGYIGKN
-967 MNLDDIPMDDKQAYD
+967 MNLDDIPMDDKEAYD

-1003 AKELHVSCF
+1003 AKELHVSSF

-1041 ASVDYL
+1041 ASIDYL

-1094 MTKINAAVKEF
+1094 MTKIDAAVKEF
-1105 ISRCMEHG
+1105 IARCMEHG
-1113 YSKEIAEKVGMQIK
+1113 YSEQIAEKVGMQIK

-1142 YVTTHTGAKTMRPI
+1142 YIITHTGAKTKRSI
-1156 RELYRFFHDDK
+1156 RELYRFFHDNK
-1167 YNKSRLDPWN
+1167 YNKHQLDPWG

-1193 ENYIVDVRE
+1193 DNYIVDVRE
-1202 SGVMPVFILVT
+1202 SGVMPVFILET

-1224 HKIPTPDGT
+1224 HKIPTPSGT
-1233 KLLVEMSVGD
+1233 KLLVELSVGD
-1243 SVYVSDVLNTHIEKV
+1243 SVYVSDVLDTHIERV
-1258 SAISYECDEMCYDV
+1258 ASITYECDEMCYDV
-1272 EMDDPYHNF
+1272 EMDNPYHNF
-1281 VTSNG
+1281 VTGNG

-1310 YPIQFM
+1310 YPVQFM
-1316 CALLNTKNDNQE
+1316 CALLNTKNDNQD
-1328 KVIPYLANC
+1328 KVISYLANC
-1337 KGMGI
+1337 KEMGI

-1349 SKGNKEWKIDG
+1349 SVGNKEWQIEG
-1360 NGIRVGLTYI
+1360 NCIRVGLTYI
-1370 KGVGKELTLSVQGD
+1370 KGVGKELALSVQEETNCD
-1384 YRSLT
+1384 YSSLT
-1389 DWNSIVEHNNSDV
+1389 DWNSIVEHNNSGV
-1402 VKGLILS
+1402 VKGLIQA

-1415 GKSRGWMMSNLSNTK
+1415 NKSRGWMMSNLSNTQ

-1452 ATNNK
+1452 ATNDK

-1470 EKRKGVTFVECKE
+1470 EKRNSVNFVECKE
-1483 GHYDKAAGEIATL
+1483 KPLDKAAGEIATL

-1513 VHEITTKNGNKMAM
+1513 VHEITTKNGNKMAL
-1527 VTFKTENYG
+1527 VTFTTEDYG

-1552 RYGRNKLFVEQ
+1552 RYGRDKLFVEQ

-1569 MMKKNGQYMDI
+1569 MMKKNKQYMDI

>member
-48 RFYEECTKNDIKP
+48 RFYEECTRNDIKP

-72 VNIRDTSL
+72 TSIMDTSL
-80 THHLVL
+80 THHLIL
-86 LAMDDEGYMNLKQ
+86 LAMNDEGYMNLKK
-99 LDTFAYNRDS
+99 LDTFAYNEDS
-109 WLYRPRVDWDALQ
+109 YYYKPRIDWDALQ

-139 NTENGEEWFRRY
+139 NTENGEEWFKKY
-151 KELFHDRFYAE
+151 KELFQGRFYAE
-162 IQPLNMEKQWKYNE
+162 IQPLNMEKQWAYNE

-230 RKTQWIPRDVI
+230 RKTQWIPQNVI

-249 QIAERC
+249 QITERC
-255 NVIIPDSGS
+255 NVVIPDSGS

-283 SHWKALVPKGKYKEY
+283 NHWKRLVPKGKYKEY

-323 VLSWCKEQHIPL
+323 VLSWCKEQRIPL
-335 GEGRGCSIS
+335 GEGRG
-344 GTKVLMWNGTVKNI
+344 
-358 EDIVVGDKVISHTGQ
+358 
-373 IREVTKTFKYEV
+373 
-385 NEPMTQVTVENR
+385 
-397 NPMTFT
+397 
-403 CDHRIL
+403 
-409 VFRGSR
+409 
-415 CDKKKTT
+415 
-422 GYKYCR
+422 
-428 PTCSYDCRKYGSY
+428 
-441 EWIPMSEVEKDDL
+441 
-454 VCFPQVHLPKPSQTR
+454 
-469 IDLKELFPEVIEK
+469 
-482 DGYVNVF
+482 
-489 SNDAQWDK
+489 
-497 GKIPRYID
+497 
-505 ITPDLCRLIG
+505 
-515 YFIGNGWATKGT
+515 
-527 HKDGVS
+527 
-533 GGYKLGIAFPT
+533 
-544 THMDYVDDCRR
+544 
-555 LLKQIFNADT
+555 
-565 SVKPNKRNT
+565 
-574 CVQIHCYRSIVAVL
+574 
-588 FAKLCG
+588 
-594 VHAINKHIPDILM
+594 
-607 VGNPLWAAHL
+607 
-617 IEGLTRTDGSVA
+617 
-629 GGRTAYDSISYN
+629 
-641 LVCQIKTLWSY
+641 
-652 LGRSSVIRIRNVTQ
+652 
-666 KNWHTSYKLVLHS
+666 
-679 TSRWYGDNMYHTEV
+679 
-693 KDVKHID
+693 
-700 NFKGYVY
+700 
-707 DFTTDIDHSYV
+707 
-718 ANNVIVHNSSAGC
+718 SSAGC

-747 RTEFFRFCN
+747 HTEFFRFCN

-875 AELIDVAKHFCGRI
+875 AELIDVANHFCGRI

-914 CFSNDTSTGKRV
+914 CYSNDTSTGKRV

-996 SPGMRKV
+996 SPGMRRV

-1094 MTKINAAVKEF
+1094 MTKIDAAVKEF
-1105 ISRCMEHG
+1105 ISRCMDHG
-1113 YSKEIAEKVGMQIK
+1113 YSEQIAEKVGMQIK
-1127 AAGRYLFNKCLSGRE
+1127 AAGRYLFNK
-1142 YVTTHTGAKTMRPI
+1142 
-1156 RELYRFFHDDK
+1156 
-1167 YNKSRLDPWN
+1167 
-1177 VHGVKA
+1177 
-1183 CSMDNDGKIV
+1183 
-1193 ENYIVDVRE
+1193 
-1202 SGVMPVFILVT
+1202 
-1213 ESGKQVRCTLN
+1213 
-1224 HKIPTPDGT
+1224 
-1233 KLLVEMSVGD
+1233 
-1243 SVYVSDVLNTHIEKV
+1243 
-1258 SAISYECDEMCYDV
+1258 
-1272 EMDDPYHNF
+1272 
-1281 VTSNG
+1281 
-1286 IVVCNSHSVAYGR
+1286 SHSVAYGR

-1310 YPIQFM
+1310 YPVQFM

-1337 KGMGI
+1337 KDMGI

-1349 SKGNKEWKIDG
+1349 SVGNKEWQIEA
-1360 NGIRVGLTYI
+1360 NAVRVGLTYI
-1370 KGVGKELTLSVQGD
+1370 KGVGKELTLSIQEETNGD

-1402 VKGLILS
+1402 VKGLIQA

-1415 GKSRGWMMSNLSNTK
+1415 GKSRGWMMSNLPSTK

-1452 ATNNK
+1452 ATNDK
-1457 ERARALRMENQWA
+1457 ERARALRMEKQWA
-1470 EKRKGVTFVECKE
+1470 EKRDSVEFVECKE

-1501 KVPDVLCGVASS
+1501 KVPDVLRGVASS
-1513 VHEITTKNGNKMAM
+1513 VHEITTRNGNKMAL

-1569 MMKKNGQYMDI
+1569 MMKKNGQYTDI

>member
-28 KALGMSAISLT
+28 KSLGMSAISLT

-72 VNIRDTSL
+72 VNIRDKSL

-86 LAMDDEGYMNLKQ
+86 LAMNDEGYMNLKK
-99 LDTFAYNRDS
+99 LDTFAYDKDS
-109 WLYRPRVDWDALQ
+109 YYYKPRIDWEHLRR
-122 KYNKGLICLSAC
+122 YSKGLICLSAC

-139 NTENGEEWFRRY
+139 NTENGEEWFKKY
-151 KELFHDRFYAE
+151 KELFQDRFYAE
-162 IQPLNMEKQWKYNE
+162 IQPLNLEKQWAYND

-187 PLVVTTDAHYSVPED
+187 PLVVTTDAHYSIPED
-202 RVYHSH
+202 KVYHSH
-208 WIRINNHQYHNDEN
+208 WIRINGNQYHDDEN

-230 RKTQWIPRDVI
+230 RNTQWIPREVI
-241 DECIESSQ
+241 DECIENTKR
-249 QIAERC
+249 IAESC
-255 NVIIPDSGS
+255 NVVIPDSGS

-283 SHWKALVPKGKYKEY
+283 SHWRELVPKGKYKEY

-303 MEMKDLEATNYLEY
+303 VEMKDLEATNYLEY

-335 GEGRGCSIS
+335 GEGRG
-344 GTKVLMWNGTVKNI
+344 
-358 EDIVVGDKVISHTGQ
+358 
-373 IREVTKTFKYEV
+373 
-385 NEPMTQVTVENR
+385 
-397 NPMTFT
+397 
-403 CDHRIL
+403 
-409 VFRGSR
+409 
-415 CDKKKTT
+415 
-422 GYKYCR
+422 
-428 PTCSYDCRKYGSY
+428 
-441 EWIPMSEVEKDDL
+441 
-454 VCFPQVHLPKPSQTR
+454 
-469 IDLKELFPEVIEK
+469 
-482 DGYVNVF
+482 
-489 SNDAQWDK
+489 
-497 GKIPRYID
+497 
-505 ITPDLCRLIG
+505 
-515 YFIGNGWATKGT
+515 
-527 HKDGVS
+527 
-533 GGYKLGIAFPT
+533 
-544 THMDYVDDCRR
+544 
-555 LLKQIFNADT
+555 
-565 SVKPNKRNT
+565 
-574 CVQIHCYRSIVAVL
+574 
-588 FAKLCG
+588 
-594 VHAINKHIPDILM
+594 
-607 VGNPLWAAHL
+607 
-617 IEGLTRTDGSVA
+617 
-629 GGRTAYDSISYN
+629 
-641 LVCQIKTLWSY
+641 
-652 LGRSSVIRIRNVTQ
+652 
-666 KNWHTSYKLVLHS
+666 
-679 TSRWYGDNMYHTEV
+679 
-693 KDVKHID
+693 
-700 NFKGYVY
+700 
-707 DFTTDIDHSYV
+707 
-718 ANNVIVHNSSAGC
+718 SSAGC

-747 RTEFFRFCN
+747 HTEFFRFCN

-765 DSDLSTLNRGRVIE
+765 DSDVSTLNRGRVIE
-779 HVREMYG
+779 HVKEMYG

-811 KAWQALYNKYSGD
+811 KAWQALFNKYRTDENIED
-824 APMVPCEEQ
+824 AD
-833 GGSMISPSW
+833 W
-842 EYNPKYKIE
+842 EYAPKFKTE
-851 ASKYVVESIDDL
+851 ASKLVVDSIDDL
-863 QDAPISLNEKQK
+863 QDAPISLNKKQK

-914 CFSNDTSTGKRV
+914 CYSNDTSTKKRV

-954 DLIDKCIGYIGKD
+954 DLIDKCLKYVGNN
-967 MNLDDIPMDDKQAYD
+967 MNLDDIPMDDEKAYA

-1041 ASVDYL
+1041 ATIDYL
-1047 CDAYK
+1047 CNVYK
-1052 EITKNTFGV
+1052 EVTKNTFGV

-1094 MTKINAAVKEF
+1094 MTKIDAAVKEF
-1105 ISRCMEHG
+1105 ITRCMENG
-1113 YSKEIAEKVGMQIK
+1113 YSHEIAEKVGMQIK

-1142 YVTTHTGAKTMRPI
+1142 CVVTHTGARTKRSI

-1167 YNKSRLDPWN
+1167 YNKSQLDPWN

-1310 YPIQFM
+1310 FPVQFM
-1316 CALLNTKNDNQE
+1316 CALLNTKDKQ
-1328 KVIPYLANC
+1328 KDILPCIANC
-1337 KGMGI
+1337 KAMGI
-1342 KILPPDF
+1342 RILPPSF
-1349 SKGNKEWKIDG
+1349 FEGNREWEIVD
-1360 NGIRVGLTYI
+1360 NVSIRVGLTYI
-1370 KGVGKELTLSVQGD
+1370 KGVGKELVTEKCNAFND
-1384 YRSLT
+1384 REMLT
-1389 DWNSIVEHNNSDV
+1389 TWKDIVAYNSSDV
-1402 VKGLILS
+1402 VKSLICA

-1415 GKSRGWMMSNLSNTK
+1415 KKSRGWMMGNLLETQRFTK
-1430 KYVKR
+1430 R
-1435 LQQCKERIGFY
+1435 MAQCDERFNFY
-1446 RDEYEK
+1446 RDQYDH
-1452 ATNNK
+1452 ATNDK
-1457 ERARALRMENQWA
+1457 DKARAIRMANQWNDKINA
-1470 EKRKGVTFVECKE
+1470 TILHEKPEVPF
-1483 GHYDKAAGEIATL
+1483 DNAAGEIKVL

-1501 KVPDVLCGVASS
+1501 SLPDILTGVASS
-1513 VHEITTKNGNKMAM
+1513 VHEITTKNGNKMAL
-1527 VTFKTENYG
+1527 VTFKTDYG
-1536 TYKGSIAPF
+1536 DFKGSIAPF

-1552 RYGRNKLFVEQ
+1552 RYGRNKLFVVQ
-1563 GKTYEF
+1563 GKTYDF
-1569 MMKKNGQYMDI
+1569 MLKKNGQYTDI

>member
-16 GYQTVQEMVSRA
+16 GYQTVQEMVARA
-28 KALGMSAISLT
+28 KSLGMSAISLT
-39 DHGTMRNII
+39 DHGTMRNTI
-48 RFYEECTKNDIKP
+48 RFYEECQKNDIKP

-72 VNIRDTSL
+72 VNIRDKSL
-80 THHLVL
+80 THHLVI
-86 LAMDDEGYMNLKQ
+86 LAMNDEGYMNLKK
-99 LDTFAYNRDS
+99 LDTFAYNEDS
-109 WLYRPRVDWDALQ
+109 YYYKPRIDWEALREH
-122 KYNKGLICLSAC
+122 NDGLICLSAC

-139 NTENGEEWFRRY
+139 NTENGEEWFKKY
-151 KELFHDRFYAE
+151 KELFGDRFYAE
-162 IQPLNMEKQWKYNE
+162 IQPLNIEKQWEYND
-176 KVIGLARKYNV
+176 KVIELARKYDA
-187 PLVVTTDAHYSVPED
+187 PLVVTTDAHYSIPED
-202 RVYHSH
+202 KPYHSH
-208 WIRINNHQYHNDEN
+208 WIRINGNQYHDDEN

-230 RKTQWIPRDVI
+230 RNTRWIPQDVI
-241 DECIESSQ
+241 EECIENTSR
-249 QIAERC
+249 IAERC
-255 NVIIPDSGS
+255 NVTIPDSGS

-283 SHWKALVPKGKYKEY
+283 SHWKKLVPKGKYKEY

-323 VLSWCKEQHIPL
+323 VLSWCKEQHIPI
-335 GEGRGCSIS
+335 GEGRG
-344 GTKVLMWNGTVKNI
+344 
-358 EDIVVGDKVISHTGQ
+358 
-373 IREVTKTFKYEV
+373 
-385 NEPMTQVTVENR
+385 
-397 NPMTFT
+397 
-403 CDHRIL
+403 
-409 VFRGSR
+409 
-415 CDKKKTT
+415 
-422 GYKYCR
+422 
-428 PTCSYDCRKYGSY
+428 
-441 EWIPMSEVEKDDL
+441 
-454 VCFPQVHLPKPSQTR
+454 
-469 IDLKELFPEVIEK
+469 
-482 DGYVNVF
+482 
-489 SNDAQWDK
+489 
-497 GKIPRYID
+497 
-505 ITPDLCRLIG
+505 
-515 YFIGNGWATKGT
+515 
-527 HKDGVS
+527 
-533 GGYKLGIAFPT
+533 
-544 THMDYVDDCRR
+544 
-555 LLKQIFNADT
+555 
-565 SVKPNKRNT
+565 
-574 CVQIHCYRSIVAVL
+574 
-588 FAKLCG
+588 
-594 VHAINKHIPDILM
+594 
-607 VGNPLWAAHL
+607 
-617 IEGLTRTDGSVA
+617 
-629 GGRTAYDSISYN
+629 
-641 LVCQIKTLWSY
+641 
-652 LGRSSVIRIRNVTQ
+652 
-666 KNWHTSYKLVLHS
+666 
-679 TSRWYGDNMYHTEV
+679 
-693 KDVKHID
+693 
-700 NFKGYVY
+700 
-707 DFTTDIDHSYV
+707 
-718 ANNVIVHNSSAGC
+718 SSAGC

-747 RTEFFRFCN
+747 HTEFFRFCN
-756 RERKSPADV
+756 RERRSPADV
-765 DSDLSTLNRGRVIE
+765 DSDISTLNRGRVIE
-779 HVREMYG
+779 HVKEMYG

-811 KAWQALYNKYSGD
+811 KAWQALFNKYKD
-824 APMVPCEEQ
+824 NAPMVPCEEQ
-833 GGSMISPSW
+833 GGLMIDPSW
-842 EYNPKYKIE
+842 EYNPKFKIA
-851 ASKYVVESIDDL
+851 ASKFVESSIDDL
-863 QDAPISLNEKQK
+863 QAAHISLNDEQK

-889 DKIGVHASAVLVTP
+889 DKVGIHASAVLVTP
-903 DDLVNYTPVEG
+903 DDIVNYTPVEG
-914 CFSNDTSTGKRV
+914 CNTKNKATGERE
-926 YLRTACYSFHELE
+926 YIRIACYDFHELE

-954 DLIDKCIGYIGKD
+954 DLIDKCMKYIGND
-967 MNLDDIPMDDKQAYD
+967 MNLDDIPMDDEKAYA

-1094 MTKINAAVKEF
+1094 MTKIDAAVKEF
-1105 ISRCMEHG
+1105 ITRCMENG
-1113 YSKEIAEKVGMQIK
+1113 YSHEIAEKVGMQIK

-1142 YVTTHTGAKTMRPI
+1142 CVVTHTGARTKRSI

-1167 YNKSRLDPWN
+1167 YNKSQLDPWN

-1310 YPIQFM
+1310 FPVQFM
-1316 CALLNTKNDNQE
+1316 CALLNTKDKQ
-1328 KVIPYLANC
+1328 KDILPCIANC
-1337 KGMGI
+1337 KAMGI
-1342 KILPPDF
+1342 RILPPSF
-1349 SKGNKEWKIDG
+1349 FEGNREWEIVD
-1360 NGIRVGLTYI
+1360 NVSIRVGLTYI
-1370 KGVGKELTLSVQGD
+1370 KGVGKELVTEKCNAFND
-1384 YRSLT
+1384 REMLT
-1389 DWNSIVEHNNSDV
+1389 TWKDIVAYNSSDV
-1402 VKGLILS
+1402 VKSLICA

-1415 GKSRGWMMSNLSNTK
+1415 KKSRGWMMGNLLETQRFTK
-1430 KYVKR
+1430 R
-1435 LQQCKERIGFY
+1435 MAQCDERFNFY
-1446 RDEYEK
+1446 RDQYDH
-1452 ATNNK
+1452 ATNDK
-1457 ERARALRMENQWA
+1457 DKARAIRMANQWNDRINA
-1470 EKRKGVTFVECKE
+1470 TILHEKPEVPF
-1483 GHYDKAAGEIATL
+1483 DNAAGEMKVL

-1501 KVPDVLCGVASS
+1501 SLPDILTGVASS
-1513 VHEITTKNGNKMAM
+1513 VHEITTKNGNKMAL
-1527 VTFKTENYG
+1527 VTFKTDYG
-1536 TYKGSIAPF
+1536 DFKGSIAPF

-1552 RYGRNKLFVEQ
+1552 RYGRNKLFVVQ
-1563 GKTYEF
+1563 GKTYDF
-1569 MMKKNGQYMDI
+1569 MLKKNGQYTDI

>member
-16 GYQTVQEMVSRA
+16 GYQTVQEMVARA
-28 KALGMSAISLT
+28 KSLGMSAISLT
-39 DHGTMRNII
+39 DHGTMRNTI
-48 RFYEECTKNDIKP
+48 RFYEECQKNDIKP

-72 VNIRDTSL
+72 VNIRDKSL
-80 THHLVL
+80 THHLVI
-86 LAMDDEGYMNLKQ
+86 LAMNDEGYMNLKK
-99 LDTFAYNRDS
+99 LDTFAYNEDS
-109 WLYRPRVDWDALQ
+109 YYYKPRIDWEALREH
-122 KYNKGLICLSAC
+122 NDGLICLSAC

-139 NTENGEEWFRRY
+139 NTENGEEWFKKY
-151 KELFHDRFYAE
+151 KELFGDCFYAE
-162 IQPLNMEKQWKYNE
+162 IQPLNIEKQWEYND
-176 KVIGLARKYNV
+176 KVIELARKYDA
-187 PLVVTTDAHYSVPED
+187 PLVVTTDAHYSIPED
-202 RVYHSH
+202 KPYHSH
-208 WIRINNHQYHNDEN
+208 WIRINGNQYHDDEN

-230 RKTQWIPRDVI
+230 RNTRWIPQDVI
-241 DECIESSQ
+241 EECIENTSR
-249 QIAERC
+249 IAERC
-255 NVIIPDSGS
+255 NVTIPDSGS

-283 SHWKALVPKGKYKEY
+283 SHWKKLVPKGKYKEY

-323 VLSWCKEQHIPL
+323 VLSWCKEQHIPI
-335 GEGRGCSIS
+335 GEGRG
-344 GTKVLMWNGTVKNI
+344 
-358 EDIVVGDKVISHTGQ
+358 
-373 IREVTKTFKYEV
+373 
-385 NEPMTQVTVENR
+385 
-397 NPMTFT
+397 
-403 CDHRIL
+403 
-409 VFRGSR
+409 
-415 CDKKKTT
+415 
-422 GYKYCR
+422 
-428 PTCSYDCRKYGSY
+428 
-441 EWIPMSEVEKDDL
+441 
-454 VCFPQVHLPKPSQTR
+454 
-469 IDLKELFPEVIEK
+469 
-482 DGYVNVF
+482 
-489 SNDAQWDK
+489 
-497 GKIPRYID
+497 
-505 ITPDLCRLIG
+505 
-515 YFIGNGWATKGT
+515 
-527 HKDGVS
+527 
-533 GGYKLGIAFPT
+533 
-544 THMDYVDDCRR
+544 
-555 LLKQIFNADT
+555 
-565 SVKPNKRNT
+565 
-574 CVQIHCYRSIVAVL
+574 
-588 FAKLCG
+588 
-594 VHAINKHIPDILM
+594 
-607 VGNPLWAAHL
+607 
-617 IEGLTRTDGSVA
+617 
-629 GGRTAYDSISYN
+629 
-641 LVCQIKTLWSY
+641 
-652 LGRSSVIRIRNVTQ
+652 
-666 KNWHTSYKLVLHS
+666 
-679 TSRWYGDNMYHTEV
+679 
-693 KDVKHID
+693 
-700 NFKGYVY
+700 
-707 DFTTDIDHSYV
+707 
-718 ANNVIVHNSSAGC
+718 SSAGC

-747 RTEFFRFCN
+747 HTEFFRFCN
-756 RERKSPADV
+756 RERRSPADV
-765 DSDLSTLNRGRVIE
+765 DSDISTLNRGRVIE
-779 HVREMYG
+779 HVKEMYG

-811 KAWQALYNKYSGD
+811 KAWQALFNKYKD
-824 APMVPCEEQ
+824 NAPMVPCEEQ
-833 GGSMISPSW
+833 GGLMIDPSW
-842 EYNPKYKIE
+842 EYNPKFKIA
-851 ASKYVVESIDDL
+851 ASKFVESSIDDL
-863 QDAPISLNEKQK
+863 QAAHISLNDEQK

-889 DKIGVHASAVLVTP
+889 DKVGIHASAVLVTP
-903 DDLVNYTPVEG
+903 DDIVNYTPVEG
-914 CFSNDTSTGKRV
+914 CNTKNKATGERE
-926 YLRTACYSFHELE
+926 YIRIACYDFHELE

-954 DLIDKCIGYIGKD
+954 DLIDKCMKYIGND
-967 MNLDDIPMDDKQAYD
+967 MNLDDIPMDDEKAYA

-1094 MTKINAAVKEF
+1094 MTKIDAAVKEF
-1105 ISRCMEHG
+1105 ITRCMENG
-1113 YSKEIAEKVGMQIK
+1113 YSHEIAEKVGMQIK

-1142 YVTTHTGAKTMRPI
+1142 CVVTHTGARTKRSI

-1167 YNKSRLDPWN
+1167 YNKSQLDPWN

-1310 YPIQFM
+1310 FPVQFM
-1316 CALLNTKNDNQE
+1316 CALLNTKDKQ
-1328 KVIPYLANC
+1328 KDILPCIANC
-1337 KGMGI
+1337 KAMGI
-1342 KILPPDF
+1342 RILPPSF
-1349 SKGNKEWKIDG
+1349 FEGNREWEIVD
-1360 NGIRVGLTYI
+1360 NVSIRVGLTYI
-1370 KGVGKELTLSVQGD
+1370 KGVGKELVTEKCNAFND
-1384 YRSLT
+1384 REMLT
-1389 DWNSIVEHNNSDV
+1389 TWKDIVAYNSSDV
-1402 VKGLILS
+1402 VKSLICA

-1415 GKSRGWMMSNLSNTK
+1415 KKSRGWMMGNLLETQRFTK
-1430 KYVKR
+1430 R
-1435 LQQCKERIGFY
+1435 MAQCDERFNFY
-1446 RDEYEK
+1446 RDQYDH
-1452 ATNNK
+1452 ATNDK
-1457 ERARALRMENQWA
+1457 DKARAIRMANQWNDKINA
-1470 EKRKGVTFVECKE
+1470 TILHEKPEVPF
-1483 GHYDKAAGEIATL
+1483 DNAAGEMKVL

-1501 KVPDVLCGVASS
+1501 SLPDILTGVASS
-1513 VHEITTKNGNKMAM
+1513 VHEITTKNGNKMAL
-1527 VTFKTENYG
+1527 VTFKTDYG
-1536 TYKGSIAPF
+1536 DFKGSIAPF

-1552 RYGRNKLFVEQ
+1552 RYGRNKLFVVQ
-1563 GKTYEF
+1563 GKTYDF
-1569 MMKKNGQYMDI
+1569 MLKKNGQYTDI

>member
-80 THHLVL
+80 THHLIL
-86 LAMDDEGYMNLKQ
+86 LAMNDEGYMNLKK
-99 LDTFAYNRDS
+99 LDTFAYNEDS
-109 WLYRPRVDWDALQ
+109 YYYKPRIDWEALREH
-122 KYNKGLICLSAC
+122 NDGLICLSAC

-139 NTENGEEWFRRY
+139 NTENGEEWFKKY
-151 KELFHDRFYAE
+151 KELFGDRFYAE
-162 IQPLNMEKQWKYNE
+162 IQPLNIEKQWGYND
-176 KVIGLARKYNV
+176 KVIELARKYSV
-187 PLVVTTDAHYSVPED
+187 PLVVTTDAHYSIPED
-202 RVYHSH
+202 KVYHSH
-208 WIRINNHQYHNDEN
+208 WIRINGNQYHDDEN

-230 RKTQWIPRDVI
+230 RNTQWIDHDVI
-241 DECIESSQ
+241 DGCIENTAR
-249 QIAERC
+249 IAERC
-255 NVIIPDSGS
+255 NVTIPDSGS

-271 SNPKEKVREICR
+271 SNPREKVREICR
-283 SHWKALVPKGKYKEY
+283 SHWKRLVPKGKYKEY

-335 GEGRGCSIS
+335 GEGRG
-344 GTKVLMWNGTVKNI
+344 
-358 EDIVVGDKVISHTGQ
+358 
-373 IREVTKTFKYEV
+373 
-385 NEPMTQVTVENR
+385 
-397 NPMTFT
+397 
-403 CDHRIL
+403 
-409 VFRGSR
+409 
-415 CDKKKTT
+415 
-422 GYKYCR
+422 
-428 PTCSYDCRKYGSY
+428 
-441 EWIPMSEVEKDDL
+441 
-454 VCFPQVHLPKPSQTR
+454 
-469 IDLKELFPEVIEK
+469 
-482 DGYVNVF
+482 
-489 SNDAQWDK
+489 
-497 GKIPRYID
+497 
-505 ITPDLCRLIG
+505 
-515 YFIGNGWATKGT
+515 
-527 HKDGVS
+527 
-533 GGYKLGIAFPT
+533 
-544 THMDYVDDCRR
+544 
-555 LLKQIFNADT
+555 
-565 SVKPNKRNT
+565 
-574 CVQIHCYRSIVAVL
+574 
-588 FAKLCG
+588 
-594 VHAINKHIPDILM
+594 
-607 VGNPLWAAHL
+607 
-617 IEGLTRTDGSVA
+617 
-629 GGRTAYDSISYN
+629 
-641 LVCQIKTLWSY
+641 
-652 LGRSSVIRIRNVTQ
+652 
-666 KNWHTSYKLVLHS
+666 
-679 TSRWYGDNMYHTEV
+679 
-693 KDVKHID
+693 
-700 NFKGYVY
+700 
-707 DFTTDIDHSYV
+707 
-718 ANNVIVHNSSAGC
+718 SSAGC

-756 RERKSPADV
+756 RERRSPADV

-863 QDAPISLNEKQK
+863 QGAPISLNEKQK

-903 DDLVNYTPVEG
+903 DDLVNYTPIEG
-914 CFSNDTSTGKRV
+914 CYSNDTSTGKRV

-1094 MTKINAAVKEF
+1094 MTKIDAAVKEF

-1142 YVTTHTGAKTMRPI
+1142 YVIMHTGAKTRRSI

-1167 YNKSRLDPWN
+1167 YNKHQLDPWG
-1177 VHGVKA
+1177 VHGIKA
-1183 CSMDNDGKIV
+1183 CSMNNDGKIV

-1202 SGVMPVFILVT
+1202 SGAMPVFILET
-1213 ESGKQVRCTLN
+1213 ELGKRVRCTLN
-1224 HKIPTPDGT
+1224 HKIPTPHGT
-1233 KLLVEMSVGD
+1233 RLLVELSTGD
-1243 SVYVSDVLNTHIEKV
+1243 SVYVSDVLDTHVESIA
-1258 SAISYECDEMCYDV
+1258 SITYECDEMCYDV
-1272 EMDDPYHNF
+1272 EMDNPYHNF
-1281 VTSNG
+1281 VTGNG

-1310 YPIQFM
+1310 YPVQFM

-1337 KGMGI
+1337 KDMGI

-1349 SKGNKEWKIDG
+1349 SKGNKEWQIDG
-1360 NGIRVGLTYI
+1360 NAAVRVGLTYI
-1370 KGVGKELTLSVQGD
+1370 KGVGKELTLSVQEETNCD
-1384 YRSLT
+1384 YCSLT
-1389 DWNSIVEHNNSDV
+1389 DWNNIVEYNNSDV
-1402 VKGLILS
+1402 IKGLIQA

-1452 ATNNK
+1452 ATDDK
-1457 ERARALRMENQWA
+1457 ERARALRMMNQWT

-1513 VHEITTKNGNKMAM
+1513 VHEITTKNGNKMAL
-1527 VTFKTENYG
+1527 VTFKTEGYG

-1569 MMKKNGQYMDI
+1569 MMKKNGQYTDI

>member
-28 KALGMSAISLT
+28 KALNMSAISLT

-48 RFYEECTKNDIKP
+48 RFYEECTGNDIKP
-61 IVGCEFYFCPD
+61 IIGCEFYFCPD
-72 VNIRDTSL
+72 VTIRDRAL

-86 LAMDDEGYMNLKQ
+86 LAMNDEGYMNLKK
-99 LDTFAYNRDS
+99 LDTFAYDKDS
-109 WLYRPRVDWDALQ
+109 WLYKPRIDWEALQ
-122 KYNKGLICLSAC
+122 EHSNGLICLSAC
-134 MASIV
+134 MASII
-139 NTENGEEWFRRY
+139 NTEDGEEWFKRY
-151 KELFHDRFYAE
+151 KELFGDRFYAE
-162 IQPLNMEKQWKYNE
+162 IQPLNIEEQWKYND

-202 RVYHSH
+202 KVYHSL
-208 WIRINNHQYHNDEN
+208 WIRINNHEYHNDEN
-222 YIWSEDEI
+222 YIWGEDEI
-230 RKTQWIPRDVI
+230 RKTQWVPKDVI
-241 DECIESSQ
+241 DECIENTA

-255 NVIIPDSGS
+255 NVVIPDTGS

-283 SHWKALVPKGKYKEY
+283 GHWKELVPKGKYKEY

-323 VLSWCKEQHIPL
+323 VLSWCKEQNIPL
-335 GEGRGCSIS
+335 GEGRG
-344 GTKVLMWNGTVKNI
+344 
-358 EDIVVGDKVISHTGQ
+358 
-373 IREVTKTFKYEV
+373 
-385 NEPMTQVTVENR
+385 
-397 NPMTFT
+397 
-403 CDHRIL
+403 
-409 VFRGSR
+409 
-415 CDKKKTT
+415 
-422 GYKYCR
+422 
-428 PTCSYDCRKYGSY
+428 
-441 EWIPMSEVEKDDL
+441 
-454 VCFPQVHLPKPSQTR
+454 
-469 IDLKELFPEVIEK
+469 
-482 DGYVNVF
+482 
-489 SNDAQWDK
+489 
-497 GKIPRYID
+497 
-505 ITPDLCRLIG
+505 
-515 YFIGNGWATKGT
+515 
-527 HKDGVS
+527 
-533 GGYKLGIAFPT
+533 
-544 THMDYVDDCRR
+544 
-555 LLKQIFNADT
+555 
-565 SVKPNKRNT
+565 
-574 CVQIHCYRSIVAVL
+574 
-588 FAKLCG
+588 
-594 VHAINKHIPDILM
+594 
-607 VGNPLWAAHL
+607 
-617 IEGLTRTDGSVA
+617 
-629 GGRTAYDSISYN
+629 
-641 LVCQIKTLWSY
+641 
-652 LGRSSVIRIRNVTQ
+652 
-666 KNWHTSYKLVLHS
+666 
-679 TSRWYGDNMYHTEV
+679 
-693 KDVKHID
+693 
-700 NFKGYVY
+700 
-707 DFTTDIDHSYV
+707 
-718 ANNVIVHNSSAGC
+718 SSAGC

-747 RTEFFRFCN
+747 HTEFFRFCN
-756 RERKSPADV
+756 KERRSPADV
-765 DSDLSTLNRGRVIE
+765 DSDISTLNRGRVIE

-811 KAWQALYNKYSGD
+811 KAWQALANKSYSEAPKTKKWSDRAD
-824 APMVPCEEQ
+824 AWIYPVDPEWEKQ
-833 GGSMISPSW
+833 W
-842 EYNPKYKIE
+842 EYAPKYKIE
-851 ASKYVVESIDDL
+851 ASKCVVDSIDDL
-863 QDAPISLNEKQK
+863 QGASLSLDEKQK

-914 CFSNDTSTGKRV
+914 CFSNDTSTGKRE

-954 DLIDKCIGYIGKD
+954 DLIDKCMGYIGKN
-967 MNLDDIPMDDKQAYD
+967 MNLDDIPMDDKEAYD

-1036 DGKNG
+1036 EGKNG
-1041 ASVDYL
+1041 ASIDYL

-1094 MTKINAAVKEF
+1094 MTKIDAAVKEF

-1142 YVTTHTGAKTMRPI
+1142 YVVTHTGARTKRSI
-1156 RELYRFFHDDK
+1156 RELYRFFHDDR
-1167 YNKSRLDPWN
+1167 YNKSQLDPYG

-1193 ENYIVDVRE
+1193 ENYIVGVRE
-1202 SGVMPVFILVT
+1202 SGTMPVFILVT

-1224 HKIPTPDGT
+1224 HKIPTPSGI
-1233 KLLVEMSVGD
+1233 KLLVELSIGD
-1243 SVYVSDVLNTHIEKV
+1243 SVYVSDVLGTHIERIA
-1258 SAISYECDEMCYDV
+1258 AISYECDEMCYDV
-1272 EMDDPYHNF
+1272 EMDNPYHNF
-1281 VTSNG
+1281 VTGNG
-1286 IVVCNSHSVAYGR
+1286 VVVCNSHSVAYGR

-1310 YPIQFM
+1310 YPVQFM
-1316 CALLNTKNDNQE
+1316 CALLNTKNDNQD
-1328 KVIPYLANC
+1328 KVISYLANC
-1337 KGMGI
+1337 KEMGI

-1349 SKGNKEWKIDG
+1349 SVGNKEWQIEG
-1360 NGIRVGLTYI
+1360 NCIRVGLTYI
-1370 KGVGKELTLSVQGD
+1370 KGVGKELALSVQEETNCD
-1384 YRSLT
+1384 YSSLT
-1389 DWNSIVEHNNSDV
+1389 DWNSIVEHNNSGV
-1402 VKGLILS
+1402 VKGLIQA

-1415 GKSRGWMMSNLSNTK
+1415 NKSRGWMMSNLSNTQ

-1452 ATNNK
+1452 ATNDK
-1457 ERARALRMENQWA
+1457 EKARALRMENQWA
-1470 EKRKGVTFVECKE
+1470 EKRNSVEFVECKE
-1483 GHYDKAAGEIATL
+1483 KPLDKAAGEIATL

-1513 VHEITTKNGNKMAM
+1513 VHEITTKNGNKMAL
-1527 VTFKTENYG
+1527 VTFTTEDYG

-1552 RYGRNKLFVEQ
+1552 RYGRDKLFVEQ

-1569 MMKKNGQYMDI
+1569 MMKKNKQYMDI

>member
-28 KALGMSAISLT
+28 KALGMPAISLT

-48 RFYEECTKNDIKP
+48 RFYEECTENDIKP
-61 IVGCEFYFCPD
+61 IIGCEFYFCPD
-72 VNIRDTSL
+72 VTIRDHSL

-86 LAMDDEGYMNLKQ
+86 LAMNDEGYMNLKR
-99 LDTFAYNRDS
+99 LDTFAYDENS
-109 WLYRPRVDWDALQ
+109 YYYKPRIDWEVLQ
-122 KYNKGLICLSAC
+122 KYSDGLICLSAC

-139 NTENGEEWFRRY
+139 NTENGEEWFKRY
-151 KELFHDRFYAE
+151 KELFQDRFYAE

-202 RVYHSH
+202 RVYHSL
-208 WIRINNHQYHNDEN
+208 WIRINNHEYHNDEN

-230 RKTQWIPRDVI
+230 RKTQWIPKDVI
-241 DECIESSQ
+241 DECIENTQ
-249 QIAERC
+249 RIAERC
-255 NVIIPDSGS
+255 NVVIHDTGS

-283 SHWKALVPKGKYKEY
+283 EHWKQLVPKGKYKEY

-323 VLSWCKEQHIPL
+323 VLNWCKEQHIPL
-335 GEGRGCSIS
+335 GEGRG
-344 GTKVLMWNGTVKNI
+344 
-358 EDIVVGDKVISHTGQ
+358 
-373 IREVTKTFKYEV
+373 
-385 NEPMTQVTVENR
+385 
-397 NPMTFT
+397 
-403 CDHRIL
+403 
-409 VFRGSR
+409 
-415 CDKKKTT
+415 
-422 GYKYCR
+422 
-428 PTCSYDCRKYGSY
+428 
-441 EWIPMSEVEKDDL
+441 
-454 VCFPQVHLPKPSQTR
+454 
-469 IDLKELFPEVIEK
+469 
-482 DGYVNVF
+482 
-489 SNDAQWDK
+489 
-497 GKIPRYID
+497 
-505 ITPDLCRLIG
+505 
-515 YFIGNGWATKGT
+515 
-527 HKDGVS
+527 
-533 GGYKLGIAFPT
+533 
-544 THMDYVDDCRR
+544 
-555 LLKQIFNADT
+555 
-565 SVKPNKRNT
+565 
-574 CVQIHCYRSIVAVL
+574 
-588 FAKLCG
+588 
-594 VHAINKHIPDILM
+594 
-607 VGNPLWAAHL
+607 
-617 IEGLTRTDGSVA
+617 
-629 GGRTAYDSISYN
+629 
-641 LVCQIKTLWSY
+641 
-652 LGRSSVIRIRNVTQ
+652 
-666 KNWHTSYKLVLHS
+666 
-679 TSRWYGDNMYHTEV
+679 
-693 KDVKHID
+693 
-700 NFKGYVY
+700 
-707 DFTTDIDHSYV
+707 
-718 ANNVIVHNSSAGC
+718 SSAGC

-747 RTEFFRFCN
+747 HTEFFRFCN

-765 DSDLSTLNRGRVIE
+765 DSDISTLNRGRVIE

-811 KAWQALYNKYSGD
+811 KAWQALFNKYSD
-824 APMVPCEEQ
+824 TAPMVPCEEQ

-863 QDAPISLNEKQK
+863 QNAPISLNKKQK

-914 CFSNDTSTGKRV
+914 CFSNDTSTGKRE

-954 DLIDKCIGYIGKD
+954 DLIDKCMGYVGKN
-967 MNLDDIPMDDKQAYD
+967 MNLDDIPMDDKEAYD

-1094 MTKINAAVKEF
+1094 MTKIDAAVKEF

-1142 YVTTHTGAKTMRPI
+1142 YVITHTGAKTRRSI
-1156 RELYRFFHDDK
+1156 RELYRFFHDDR
-1167 YNKSRLDPWN
+1167 YNKHQLDPWG

-1183 CSMDNDGKIV
+1183 CSMDNNGKIV

-1202 SGVMPVFILVT
+1202 SGIMPMFILET

-1224 HKIPTPDGT
+1224 HKIPTPHGI
-1233 KLLVEMSVGD
+1233 KLLVELSVGD
-1243 SVYVSDVLNTHIEKV
+1243 SVYVSDVLDTHIERV
-1258 SAISYECDEMCYDV
+1258 ASITYECDEMCYDV
-1272 EMDDPYHNF
+1272 EMDNPYHNF
-1281 VTSNG
+1281 VTGNG

-1310 YPIQFM
+1310 YPVQFM
-1316 CALLNTKNDNQE
+1316 CALLNTKNGDQD
-1328 KVIPYLANC
+1328 KVISYLANC
-1337 KGMGI
+1337 KEMGI
-1342 KILPPDF
+1342 KVLPPDF
-1349 SKGNKEWKIDG
+1349 SVGNKEWQIEG
-1360 NGIRVGLTYI
+1360 NCIRVGLTYI
-1370 KGVGKELTLSVQGD
+1370 KGVGKELTLSVQEETNCD
-1384 YRSLT
+1384 YSSLT
-1389 DWNSIVEHNNSDV
+1389 DWNSIVEHNNSGV
-1402 VKGLILS
+1402 IKGLIQA

-1415 GKSRGWMMSNLSNTK
+1415 NKPRGWMMSNLSNTQ

-1452 ATNNK
+1452 ATNDK

-1470 EKRKGVTFVECKE
+1470 EKRDAVEFVECQEKPL
-1483 GHYDKAAGEIATL
+1483 DKAAGEIATL

-1513 VHEITTKNGNKMAM
+1513 VHEITTKNGNKMAL
-1527 VTFKTENYG
+1527 VTFTTEDYG
-1536 TYKGSIAPF
+1536 TYRGSIAPF

-1552 RYGRNKLFVEQ
+1552 RYGRDKLFVEQ

-1569 MMKKNGQYMDI
+1569 MMKKNKQYTDI

>member
-72 VNIRDTSL
+72 VNVKDNSL
-80 THHLVL
+80 THHLIL
-86 LAMDDEGYMNLKQ
+86 LVMNDEGYMNLKR
-99 LDTFAYNRDS
+99 LDTFAYNEDS
-109 WLYRPRVDWDALQ
+109 YYYKPRIDWDALQ
-122 KYNKGLICLSAC
+122 KYSSGLICLSAC

-139 NTENGEEWFRRY
+139 NTENGEEWFKKY
-151 KELFHDRFYAE
+151 KELFGDRFYAE

-176 KVIGLARKYNV
+176 KVIELARKYNV

-230 RKTQWIPRDVI
+230 QKTQWIQRPVI
-241 DECIESSQ
+241 DECIESTER
-249 QIAERC
+249 IAERC

-283 SHWKALVPKGKYKEY
+283 SHWKDLVPKGKYKEY

-323 VLSWCKEQHIPL
+323 VLSWCKEQRIPL

-403 CDHRIL
+403 CDHKIL

-428 PTCSYDCRKYGSY
+428 PTCLYHCRKYGSY

-454 VCFPQVHLPKPSQTR
+454 VCFPRVHLPKPSQTR
-469 IDLKELFPEVIEK
+469 IDLKELFPELIEK

-515 YFIGNGWATKGT
+515 YFIGNGWATKSVDKGGT
-527 HKDGVS
+527 KR
-533 GGYKLGIAFPT
+533 GYKFGIAFPT
-544 THMDYVDDCRR
+544 THMEYVDDCRR
-555 LLKQIFNADT
+555 MFKEIFNADT
-565 SVKPNKRNT
+565 SVRPNKRNT
-574 CVQIHCYRSIVAVL
+574 CVQIHCYRSIVAML

-607 VGNPLWAAHL
+607 VDNPLWAVHL
-617 IEGLTRTDGSVA
+617 LEGLMRTDGSVA

-652 LGRSSVIRIRNVTQ
+652 LGRSSAIRIRNVTH

-679 TSRWYGDNMYHTEV
+679 TSRWYGDNMHHTEV

-707 DFTTDIDHSYV
+707 DFTTDVDHSYI

-747 RTEFFRFCN
+747 HTEFFRFCN

-833 GGSMISPSW
+833 GGFMISPSW

-926 YLRTACYSFHELE
+926 YLRAACYSFHELE
-939 QRGNLKLDLLGLNTL
+939 QRGNLKL
-954 DLIDKCIGYIGKD
+954 D

-1012 DDVAALVAL
+1012 DDVAALTAL
-1021 YRPGPL
+1021 FRPGPI
-1027 DSGMMQQYI
+1027 DSGMLQQYI

-1061 IVYQEQCMKLAMK
+1061 IVYQEQCMKLAIK

-1094 MTKINAAVKEF
+1094 MTKIDAAVKEF

-1113 YSKEIAEKVGMQIK
+1113 YSEQIAEKVGMQIK
-1127 AAGRYLFNKCLSGRE
+1127 AAGRYLFNK
-1142 YVTTHTGAKTMRPI
+1142 
-1156 RELYRFFHDDK
+1156 
-1167 YNKSRLDPWN
+1167 
-1177 VHGVKA
+1177 
-1183 CSMDNDGKIV
+1183 
-1193 ENYIVDVRE
+1193 
-1202 SGVMPVFILVT
+1202 
-1213 ESGKQVRCTLN
+1213 
-1224 HKIPTPDGT
+1224 
-1233 KLLVEMSVGD
+1233 
-1243 SVYVSDVLNTHIEKV
+1243 
-1258 SAISYECDEMCYDV
+1258 
-1272 EMDDPYHNF
+1272 
-1281 VTSNG
+1281 
-1286 IVVCNSHSVAYGR
+1286 SHSVAYGR

-1310 YPIQFM
+1310 YPVQFM
-1316 CALLNTKNDNQE
+1316 CALLNTKKDNQE
-1328 KVIPYLANC
+1328 KVIPYLSNC

-1342 KILPPDF
+1342 EILPPDF
-1349 SKGNKEWKIDG
+1349 SKGNKEWQIEC
-1360 NGIRVGLTYI
+1360 NSIRVGLTYI
-1370 KGVGKELTLSVQGD
+1370 KGVGKELTLSVQEETNCD
-1384 YRSLT
+1384 YCSLT

-1402 VKGLILS
+1402 VKGLIQA

-1415 GKSRGWMMSNLSNTK
+1415 GKSRGWMMSNLSSTK

-1452 ATNNK
+1452 ATNDK
-1457 ERARALRMENQWA
+1457 ERARALRMANQWI
-1470 EKRKGVTFVECKE
+1470 EKRKCVTFVECKE

-1513 VHEITTKNGNKMAM
+1513 VHEITTKNGNKMAL
-1527 VTFKTENYG
+1527 VTFKTEGYG

-1569 MMKKNGQYMDI
+1569 MMKKNGQYTDI
-1580 VDVKEVC
+1580 VDVKEVY

>member
-28 KALGMSAISLT
+28 KALGMPAISLT

-48 RFYEECTKNDIKP
+48 RFYEECTENDVKP

-72 VNIRDTSL
+72 VTIRDHSL

-86 LAMDDEGYMNLKQ
+86 LAMNDEGYMNLKR
-99 LDTFAYNRDS
+99 LDTFAYDENS
-109 WLYRPRVDWDALQ
+109 YYYKPRIDWEVLQ
-122 KYNKGLICLSAC
+122 KYSDGLICLSAC

-139 NTENGEEWFRRY
+139 NTENGEEWFKRY
-151 KELFHDRFYAE
+151 KELFQDRFYAE

-202 RVYHSH
+202 RVYHSL
-208 WIRINNHQYHNDEN
+208 WIRINNHEYHNDEN

-230 RKTQWIPRDVI
+230 RKTQWIPKDVI
-241 DECIESSQ
+241 DECIENTQ
-249 QIAERC
+249 RIAERC
-255 NVIIPDSGS
+255 NVVIPDTGS

-283 SHWKALVPKGKYKEY
+283 EHWKQLVPKGKYKEY

-323 VLSWCKEQHIPL
+323 VLNWCKEQHIPL
-335 GEGRGCSIS
+335 GEGRG
-344 GTKVLMWNGTVKNI
+344 
-358 EDIVVGDKVISHTGQ
+358 
-373 IREVTKTFKYEV
+373 
-385 NEPMTQVTVENR
+385 
-397 NPMTFT
+397 
-403 CDHRIL
+403 
-409 VFRGSR
+409 
-415 CDKKKTT
+415 
-422 GYKYCR
+422 
-428 PTCSYDCRKYGSY
+428 
-441 EWIPMSEVEKDDL
+441 
-454 VCFPQVHLPKPSQTR
+454 
-469 IDLKELFPEVIEK
+469 
-482 DGYVNVF
+482 
-489 SNDAQWDK
+489 
-497 GKIPRYID
+497 
-505 ITPDLCRLIG
+505 
-515 YFIGNGWATKGT
+515 
-527 HKDGVS
+527 
-533 GGYKLGIAFPT
+533 
-544 THMDYVDDCRR
+544 
-555 LLKQIFNADT
+555 
-565 SVKPNKRNT
+565 
-574 CVQIHCYRSIVAVL
+574 
-588 FAKLCG
+588 
-594 VHAINKHIPDILM
+594 
-607 VGNPLWAAHL
+607 
-617 IEGLTRTDGSVA
+617 
-629 GGRTAYDSISYN
+629 
-641 LVCQIKTLWSY
+641 
-652 LGRSSVIRIRNVTQ
+652 
-666 KNWHTSYKLVLHS
+666 
-679 TSRWYGDNMYHTEV
+679 
-693 KDVKHID
+693 
-700 NFKGYVY
+700 
-707 DFTTDIDHSYV
+707 
-718 ANNVIVHNSSAGC
+718 SSAGC

-747 RTEFFRFCN
+747 HTEFFRFCN

-765 DSDLSTLNRGRVIE
+765 DSDISTLNRGRVIE

-811 KAWQALYNKYSGD
+811 KAWQALFNKYSD
-824 APMVPCEEQ
+824 TAPMVPCEEQ

-863 QDAPISLNEKQK
+863 QNAPISLNEKQK

-903 DDLVNYTPVEG
+903 NDLVNYTPVEG
-914 CFSNDTSTGKRV
+914 CYSNDTSTGKRE

-954 DLIDKCIGYIGKD
+954 DLIDKCMGYVGKN
-967 MNLDDIPMDDKQAYD
+967 MNLDDIPMDDKEAYD

-1094 MTKINAAVKEF
+1094 MTKIDAAVKEF

-1142 YVTTHTGAKTMRPI
+1142 YVITHTGAKTRRSI
-1156 RELYRFFHDDK
+1156 RELYRFFHDDR
-1167 YNKSRLDPWN
+1167 YNKHQLDPWG

-1183 CSMDNDGKIV
+1183 CSMDNNGKIV

-1202 SGVMPVFILVT
+1202 SGIMPMFILET

-1224 HKIPTPDGT
+1224 HKIPTPHGI
-1233 KLLVEMSVGD
+1233 KLLVELSVGD
-1243 SVYVSDVLNTHIEKV
+1243 SVYVSDVLDTHIERV
-1258 SAISYECDEMCYDV
+1258 ASITYECDEMCYDV
-1272 EMDDPYHNF
+1272 EMDNPYHNF
-1281 VTSNG
+1281 VTGNG

-1310 YPIQFM
+1310 YPVQFM
-1316 CALLNTKNDNQE
+1316 CALLNTKNGDQD
-1328 KVIPYLANC
+1328 KVISYLANC
-1337 KGMGI
+1337 KEMGI
-1342 KILPPDF
+1342 KVLPPDF
-1349 SKGNKEWKIDG
+1349 SVGNKEWQIEG
-1360 NGIRVGLTYI
+1360 NCIRVGLTYI
-1370 KGVGKELTLSVQGD
+1370 KGVGKELTLSVQEETNCD
-1384 YRSLT
+1384 YSSLT
-1389 DWNSIVEHNNSDV
+1389 DWNSIVEHNNSGV
-1402 VKGLILS
+1402 IKGLIQA

-1415 GKSRGWMMSNLSNTK
+1415 NKPRGWMMSNLSNTQ

-1452 ATNNK
+1452 ATNDK

-1470 EKRKGVTFVECKE
+1470 EKRDAVEFVECQEKPL
-1483 GHYDKAAGEIATL
+1483 DKAAGEIATL

-1513 VHEITTKNGNKMAM
+1513 VHEITTKNGNKMAL
-1527 VTFKTENYG
+1527 VTFTTEDYG
-1536 TYKGSIAPF
+1536 TYRGSIAPF

-1552 RYGRNKLFVEQ
+1552 RYGRDKLFVEQ

-1569 MMKKNGQYMDI
+1569 MMKKNKQYTDI

>member
-28 KALGMSAISLT
+28 KSLGMSAISLT

-72 VNIRDTSL
+72 VNIRDKSL

-86 LAMDDEGYMNLKQ
+86 LAMNDEGYMNLKK
-99 LDTFAYNRDS
+99 LDTFAYDKDS
-109 WLYRPRVDWDALQ
+109 YYYKPRIDWEHLRR
-122 KYNKGLICLSAC
+122 YSKGLICLSAC

-139 NTENGEEWFRRY
+139 NTENGEEWFKKY
-151 KELFHDRFYAE
+151 KELFQDRFYAE
-162 IQPLNMEKQWKYNE
+162 IQPLNLEKQWAYND

-187 PLVVTTDAHYSVPED
+187 PLVVTTDAHYSIPED
-202 RVYHSH
+202 KVYHSH
-208 WIRINNHQYHNDEN
+208 WIRINGNQYHDDEN

-230 RKTQWIPRDVI
+230 RNTQWIPREVI
-241 DECIESSQ
+241 DECIENTKR
-249 QIAERC
+249 IAESC
-255 NVIIPDSGS
+255 NVVIPDSGS

-283 SHWKALVPKGKYKEY
+283 SHWRELVPKGKYKEY

-303 MEMKDLEATNYLEY
+303 VEMKDLEATNYLEY

-373 IREVTKTFKYEV
+373 IREVTKTFKYKV

-403 CDHRIL
+403 CDHKIL

-428 PTCSYDCRKYGSY
+428 PTCLYPCRKYGSY

-454 VCFPQVHLPKPSQTR
+454 VCFPQVHLTKPNQTR
-469 IDLKELFPEVIEK
+469 IDLKGLLPEVIEK

-515 YFIGNGWATKGT
+515 YFIGNGWTTKQVD
-527 HKDGVS
+527 KDGTKR
-533 GGYKLGIAFPT
+533 GYSFGIAFPT
-544 THMDYVDDCRR
+544 THMKYVSDCRR
-555 LLKQIFNADT
+555 LLKSIFNVDT

-574 CVQIHCYRSIVAVL
+574 CVQIHCYRSIVGML

-607 VGNPLWAAHL
+607 TDNPLWAVHL
-617 IEGLTRTDGSVA
+617 LEGLMRTDGSVA

-652 LGRSSVIRIRNVTQ
+652 LGRSSAIRIRNVTH

-707 DFTTDIDHSYV
+707 DFTTDVDHSYV
-718 ANNVIVHNSSAGC
+718 ANNTVVHNSSAGC

-747 RTEFFRFCN
+747 HTEFFRFCN
-756 RERKSPADV
+756 RERRSPADV

-779 HVREMYG
+779 HVKEMYG

-811 KAWQALYNKYSGD
+811 KAWQALFNKYRTDENIED
-824 APMVPCEEQ
+824 AD
-833 GGSMISPSW
+833 W
-842 EYNPKYKIE
+842 EYAPKFKTE
-851 ASKYVVESIDDL
+851 ASKLVVDSIDDL
-863 QDAPISLNEKQK
+863 QDAPISLNKKQK

-914 CFSNDTSTGKRV
+914 CYSNDTSTKKRV

-954 DLIDKCIGYIGKD
+954 DLIDKCLKYVGNN
-967 MNLDDIPMDDKQAYD
+967 MNLDDIPMDDEKAYA
-982 MYSNGNLDGVFQME
+982 MYSSGNLDGVFQME

-1041 ASVDYL
+1041 ADIDYL

-1052 EITKNTFGV
+1052 EVTKNTFGV

-1094 MTKINAAVKEF
+1094 MTKIDAAVKEF
-1105 ISRCMEHG
+1105 IARCMEHG
-1113 YSKEIAEKVGMQIK
+1113 YTHEIAEKVGMQIK

-1142 YVTTHTGAKTMRPI
+1142 CVVTHTGAKTKRSI
-1156 RELYRFFHDDK
+1156 RELYRFFHDDE
-1167 YNKSRLDPWN
+1167 YNKSQLDPYG

-1183 CSMDNDGKIV
+1183 CSMNGDGKIV

-1202 SGVMPVFILVT
+1202 SGVMPVFILET

-1224 HKIPTPDGT
+1224 HKIPTPHGK
-1233 KLLVEMSVGD
+1233 KLLVELSVGD
-1243 SVYVSDVLNTHIEKV
+1243 SVYVSDVLDTHIESIV
-1258 SAISYECDEMCYDV
+1258 SITYECDEMCYDV
-1272 EMDDPYHNF
+1272 EMDNPYHNF

-1310 YPIQFM
+1310 YPVQFM
-1316 CALLNTKNDNQE
+1316 CALLNTKDKQE
-1328 KVIPYLANC
+1328 DVLPYVANC
-1337 KGMGI
+1337 KAMGI
-1342 KILPPDF
+1342 HILPP
-1349 SKGNKEWKIDG
+1349 SLIEGNREWEMVG
-1360 NGIRVGLTYI
+1360 NNAIRVGLTYI
-1370 KGVGKELTLSVQGD
+1370 KGVGKRLNTETPKTWKDIVA
-1384 YRSLT
+1384 Y
-1389 DWNSIVEHNNSDV
+1389 NSSDV
-1402 VKGLILS
+1402 VKSLICA

-1415 GKSRGWMMSNLSNTK
+1415 DKSRGWMMANLLGTQK
-1430 KYVKR
+1430 FMKR
-1435 LQQCKERIGFY
+1435 MAQCNERFHY
-1446 RDEYEK
+1446 YLDQYDN
-1452 ATNNK
+1452 ATNDK
-1457 ERARALRMENQWA
+1457 DKTRAIRMANQWNDKINA
-1470 EKRKGVTFVECKE
+1470 TFLDEKPECSF
-1483 GHYDKAAGEIATL
+1483 DCAAGEMKVL
-1496 GFSFS
+1496 GFSFTNL
-1501 KVPDVLCGVASS
+1501 PDILTGVASS
-1513 VHEITTKNGNKMAM
+1513 VHEITTKNGNKMAL
-1527 VTFKTENYG
+1527 VTFKTDYG
-1536 TYKGSIAPF
+1536 DFKGSIAPF
-1545 LWGHGKT
+1545 LWGQGKT
-1552 RYGRNKLFVEQ
+1552 RYGRNKLFVVQ
-1563 GKTYEF
+1563 GKTYDF
-1569 MMKKNGQYMDI
+1569 MLKKNGQYTDI